1 MVKNLLKKG
10 CLVVSVLLGL
20 GSNVQA
26 QETSVTFNVSDEGK
40 TLTISGQ
47 GDLTTYQTTDFSAR
61 VFSDK
66 AVGYVFTDDKGT
78 KVNAG
83 DSYSA
88 NNIYYQANYEYTK
101 VCDGEP
107 TGWNGPFGQVTSNK
121 TWKEDKIT
129 NLYKGYYSPYN
140 TSVVLQSKVKVGDG
154 VSANAWN
161 NDQYS
166 DMSVYFLSSEELS
179 GEKIVSLSELES
191 QGVTLISKVE
201 LQKYYESNV
210 TYTMRA
216 DAFKSSDGG
225 KTYTGL
231 TNGETYT
238 WTPGEV
244 FYTGTATFSQ
254 IEDNGAFFGTRDTE
268 GLHSDYIK
276 ADETPYTFAQLL
288 QKKIASGSYE
298 TVKFNKTSSEDLL
311 INNDIVSKILFITET
326 NDWWT
331 KISYNV
337 NLKTLDLG
345 AATCTDFSKETF
357 AANGAHGYPALE
369 TLTLPLNES
378 KETPANVVS
387 YLQGQ
392 NFKLTHVIV
401 PEGYEKIG
409 ANTFET
415 GAGVNLLTN
424 VTLPN
429 SLTEIGEKAFF
440 NAGNLASIELGA
452 NLTYIGKEAFM
463 GTGLTSISF
472 PENLDKIDDGA
483 FYDLNIANLVF
494 NEKLRF
500 IGNSAFA
507 LPSEQTETVL
517 MIPASVKYI
526 GPFAFNFRQY
536 QDVYFQGTKAP
547 LMPVGKAIFHSDW
560 GEGTAFSAHTLMG
573 NSGFNPASGDLRD
586 DAYGEGFA
594 NRENYKS
601 STGVYFCIMHYPSS
615 TSDEDAKDFTD
626 TSRTYETCP
635 EGGKWDHA
643 NTPLTVGKEGA
654 DPEFKA
660 GMPNASYNGIKVDY
674 GYQDTY
680 LGRQYIWPSQ
690 IQWVRSYIV
699 NSYGYNWDGVTKYRS
714 KLTEEDYA
722 TLKEA
727 GFVADTDG
735 GQYTKDE
742 LCKIAHMGTRRFVLV
757 DDDSRSTPDY
767 KIMMKPGQWW
777 TLCVPFNMT
786 KKQVLDT
793 FGADTQLCLFNKVT
807 RDLGVNGKNKI
818 VLYFTQDVLNHST
831 KNADGTKMKDA
842 NGMWSA
848 DIATAKDNVA
858 NDDVVL
864 WAHES
869 YMIKPYNGEQS
880 NQDAVFV
887 VKKYEAV
894 EGDPLPT
901 VVESTTAVQSRQ
913 ASKTKK
919 YRFVGNYLGD
929 ENARATKET
938 IPQYSYVYANTKSDP
953 VYKFRFYTGN
963 TSTWKPNKSLV
974 QTCDRNGGMDD
985 YNNFFGI
992 DKSTPL
998 PAGSKQASVF
1008 GGENFGE
1015 TTGIEDVTI
1024 VAGTDTLT
1032 PVFNL
1037 EGKMVSSNGDAAGL
1051 PAGIYVKNGQKFMV
1065 K

>member
-1 MVKNLLKKG
+1 M
-10 CLVVSVLLGL
+10 

-26 QETSVTFNVSDEGK
+26 QETASVTFTEDGK

-47 GDLTTYQTTDFSAR
+47 GDLTTYQA
-61 VFSDK
+61 VSDELK
-66 AVGYVFTDDKGT
+66 FTPD
-78 KVNAG
+78 A
-83 DSYSA
+83 
-88 NNIYYQANYEYTK
+88 YTK
-101 VCDGEP
+101 VDCSNNQKVSATTVYDVNDTYKADYP
-107 TGWNGPFGQVTSNK
+107 QKITSLYPDYVSADVAYSWN
-121 TWKEDKIT
+121 EDKIGGLFYT
-129 NLYKGYYSPYN
+129 TDWGNTWKAVQSSDKVDLETSWEDGNEYSKYSTTEDKSGRILMADFKKGNYYTTSLTNVTFKSDKIDNLYVVSDNKYVKLAADAKYKDTESYY
-140 TSVVLQSKVKVGDG
+140 
-154 VSANAWN
+154 
-161 NDQYS
+161 
-166 DMSVYFLSSEELS
+166 YFLGNWSQYREINEADLIRM
-179 GEKIVSLSELES
+179 GYLEHPTE
-191 QGVTLISKVE
+191 TLAE
-201 LQKYYESNV
+201 MLKYKLTKSN
-210 TYTMRA
+210 T
-216 DAFKSSDGG
+216 F
-225 KTYTGL
+225 
-231 TNGETYT
+231 ETIKF
-238 WTPGEV
+238 V
-244 FYTGTATFSQ
+244 NTGT
-254 IEDNGAFFGTRDTE
+254 GAMTID
-268 GLHSDYIK
+268 K
-276 ADETPYTFAQLL
+276 
-288 QKKIASGSYE
+288 
-298 TVKFNKTSSEDLL
+298 
-311 INNDIVSKILFITET
+311 DIVKAILYPSATANSVLT
-326 NDWWT
+326 
-331 KISYNV
+331 
-337 NLKTLDLG
+337 TLDLG
-345 AATCTDFSKETF
+345 AATCKDFSKETF
-357 AANGAHGYPALE
+357 AANGAQGYSALE

-378 KETPANVVS
+378 KETPAQVVF

-392 NFKLTHVIV
+392 DFKLTHVIV

-409 ANTFET
+409 ANTFLY
-415 GAGVNLLTN
+415 AG
-424 VTLPN
+424 
-429 SLTEIGEKAFF
+429 K
-440 NAGNLASIELGA
+440 LASIELGA
-452 NLTYIGKEAFM
+452 NLTYIGKEAFV

-483 FYDLNIANLVF
+483 FYGLNITNLVF

-547 LMPVGKAIFHSDW
+547 LMPVGKAIFHSNW

-573 NSGFNPASGDLRD
+573 NSGFDPSSGNLRD
-586 DAYGEGFA
+586 DAKGEGFA
-594 NRENYKS
+594 NRENYKN
-601 STGVYFCIMHYPSS
+601 GRVYFCIMHYPSS

-635 EGGKWDHA
+635 EGGTWDYA
-643 NTPLTVGKEGA
+643 NTPLAVGKEGA
-654 DPEFKA
+654 DPEFKT
-660 GMPNASYNGIKVDY
+660 GMSNAPYIGTKVDY

-690 IQWVRSYIV
+690 SQWVRSYIV

-714 KLTEEDYA
+714 NLTEEDYA

-727 GFVADTDG
+727 GFVVGTG
-735 GQYTKDE
+735 EGQYTEDE

-757 DDDSRSTPDY
+757 NGDSKSTPEY
-767 KIMMKPGQWW
+767 KITMKPGQWW

-818 VLYFTQDVLNHST
+818 VLYFTQDVLKHST

-848 DIATAKDNVA
+848 DIATAQDNVA
-858 NDDVVL
+858 DDDVVL

-887 VKKYEAV
+887 VKNYEAV
-894 EGDPLPT
+894 EGNPLPT
-901 VVESTTAVQSRQ
+901 VVQSATTVQSRQ
-913 ASKTKK
+913 ASETKE
-919 YRFVGNYLGD
+919 YRFVGNYLGN
-929 ENARATKET
+929 ENARATKVT
-938 IPQYSYVYANTKSDP
+938 IPQYSYVYANTRSDP

-974 QTCDRNGGMDD
+974 QTNDRNGGRDD

-1008 GGENFGE
+1008 GGENFDE

>member
-26 QETSVTFNVSDEGK
+26 QKTSVTFNVSDGGK
-40 TLTISGQ
+40 TLTISGK
-47 GDLTTYQTTDFSAR
+47 GDLTTYQTVSDELKFTPEAISKVTYNNNQQVSATT
-61 VFSDK
+61 V
-66 AVGYVFTDDKGT
+66 YDDNVT
-78 KVNAG
+78 
-83 DSYSA
+83 YSA
-88 NNIYYQANYEYTK
+88 MY
-101 VCDGEP
+101 P
-107 TGWNGPFGQVTSNK
+107 R
-121 TWKEDKIT
+121 KIT
-129 NLYKGYYSPYN
+129 SLYPDYVSADVTYSWNEENITAGLYYCNNSSWPY
-140 TSVVLQSKVKVGDG
+140 TFEKVKV
-154 VSANAWN
+154 
-161 NDQYS
+161 NDQVDLTHVYLNNQDYS
-166 DMSVYFLSSEELS
+166 HYSTTGDDTGLILMTDFLNGNYYTTSLTNITFRNDKLNNLYVVSGNKYVKLS
-179 GEKIVSLSELES
+179 
-191 QGVTLISKVE
+191 
-201 LQKYYESNV
+201 
-210 TYTMRA
+210 A
-216 DAFKSSDGG
+216 DAV
-225 KTYTGL
+225 Y
-231 TNGETYT
+231 N
-238 WTPGEV
+238 
-244 FYTGTATFSQ
+244 
-254 IEDNGAFFGTRDTE
+254 
-268 GLHSDYIK
+268 
-276 ADETPYTFAQLL
+276 ADETYYNYDENNYSAFWGE
-288 QKKIASGSYE
+288 ISE
-298 TVKFNKTSSEDLL
+298 EDLIRMGYL
-311 INNDIVSKILFITET
+311 EHPTEGVAQMLNYMLTKSNTYEKIQFANVGTGAMTINKDIVKAILYPSATANSVLT
-326 NDWWT
+326 
-331 KISYNV
+331 
-337 NLKTLDLG
+337 TLDLG
-345 AATCTDFSKETF
+345 AATCKDFSKETF
-357 AANGAHGYPALE
+357 AADGANGTPAL
-369 TLTLPLNES
+369 TNLTLPLNES
-378 KETPANVVS
+378 KETPAQVVF
-387 YLQGQ
+387 YLQGE

-401 PEGYEKIG
+401 PEGYGKIG
-409 ANTFET
+409 ANTFYT
-415 GAGVNLLTN
+415 GGGVTLLTN

-429 SLTEIGEKAFF
+429 SLTEIGEKAFLY
-440 NAGNLASIELGA
+440 AGKLASIELGA
-452 NLTYIGKEAFM
+452 NLTYIGKEAFV

-472 PENLDKIDDGA
+472 PKNLDKIDDGA
-483 FYDLNIANLVF
+483 FYGLNITNLVF

-547 LMPVGKAIFHSDW
+547 LMPVGKAIFDSDW

-573 NSGFNPASGDLRD
+573 NSGFKPDSGDLRD

-626 TSRTYETCP
+626 TSRMYETCP
-635 EGGKWDHA
+635 EGGTWDHA
-643 NTPLTVGKEGA
+643 NTPLKVGQEGA
-654 DPEFKA
+654 DPEFKN
-660 GMPNASYNGIKVDY
+660 GMLNALYIGTKVDY

-690 IQWVRSYIV
+690 SQWVRSYIV

-714 KLTEEDYA
+714 NLTEEDYA

-727 GFVADTDG
+727 GFVVGTG
-735 GQYTKDE
+735 EGQYTEDE
-742 LCKIAHMGTRRFVLV
+742 LRKIAHMGTRRFVLV
-757 DDDSRSTPDY
+757 NGDSKSTPKY
-767 KIMMKPGQWW
+767 KITMKPGQWW

-818 VLYFTQDVLNHST
+818 VLYFTQDVLKHST

-842 NGMWSA
+842 NGMWSEN
-848 DIATAKDNVA
+848 IAAATDYVA
-858 NDDVVL
+858 EDDVVL

-880 NQDAVFV
+880 DQDPVFV
-887 VKKYEAV
+887 VKNYEAV
-894 EGDPLPT
+894 EGNPLPT
-901 VVESTTAVQSRQ
+901 VVQSTTTVQSRQ
-913 ASKTKK
+913 ASETKE
-919 YRFVGNYLGD
+919 YRFVGNYLGN
-929 ENARATKET
+929 ENARATKVT
-938 IPQYSYVYANTKSDP
+938 IPQYSYVYANTNSDP

-974 QTCDRNGGMDD
+974 QTNDRNGGMDD

-1037 EGKMVSSNGDAAGL
+1037 EGKMVSANGDAAGL

>member
-1 MVKNLLKKG
+1 MVKVLLKKV

-26 QETSVTFNVSDEGK
+26 QETASVTFTEDGK

-47 GDLTTYQTTDFSAR
+47 GDLTTYQA
-61 VFSDK
+61 VSDELK
-66 AVGYVFTDDKGT
+66 FTPD
-78 KVNAG
+78 A
-83 DSYSA
+83 
-88 NNIYYQANYEYTK
+88 YTK
-101 VCDGEP
+101 VDCSNNQKVSATTVYDVNDTYKADYP
-107 TGWNGPFGQVTSNK
+107 QKITSLYPDYVSADVAYSWN
-121 TWKEDKIT
+121 EDKIGGLFYT
-129 NLYKGYYSPYN
+129 TDWGNTWKAVQSSDKVDLGNSWEDGNEYSKYSTTEDKSGRILMADFKKGNYYTTSLTNVTFKSDKIDNLYVVSDNKYVKLAADAKYKDTESYY
-140 TSVVLQSKVKVGDG
+140 
-154 VSANAWN
+154 
-161 NDQYS
+161 
-166 DMSVYFLSSEELS
+166 YFLGNWSQYREINEADLIRMGYLEHPTEGVAQMLNYMLTKSNTY
-179 GEKIVSLSELES
+179 EKIQFV
-191 QGVTLISKVE
+191 
-201 LQKYYESNV
+201 N
-210 TYTMRA
+210 
-216 DAFKSSDGG
+216 
-225 KTYTGL
+225 
-231 TNGETYT
+231 
-238 WTPGEV
+238 
-244 FYTGTATFSQ
+244 TGT
-254 IEDNGAFFGTRDTE
+254 GAMTID
-268 GLHSDYIK
+268 K
-276 ADETPYTFAQLL
+276 
-288 QKKIASGSYE
+288 
-298 TVKFNKTSSEDLL
+298 
-311 INNDIVSKILFITET
+311 DIVKAILYPSATANSVLT
-326 NDWWT
+326 
-331 KISYNV
+331 
-337 NLKTLDLG
+337 TLDLG
-345 AATCTDFSKETF
+345 AATCKDFSKETF
-357 AANGAHGYPALE
+357 AANGAQGYSALE

-378 KETPANVVS
+378 KETPAQVVF
-387 YLQGQ
+387 YLQGE

-401 PEGYEKIG
+401 PEGYGKIG
-409 ANTFET
+409 ANTFYT
-415 GAGVNLLTN
+415 GGGVTLLTN
-424 VTLPN
+424 ITLPN
-429 SLTEIGEKAFF
+429 SLTEIGEKAFLY
-440 NAGNLASIELGA
+440 AGKLASIELGA
-452 NLTYIGKEAFM
+452 NLTYIGKEAFV

-483 FYDLNIANLVF
+483 FYGLNITNLVF

-547 LMPVGKAIFHSDW
+547 LMPVGKAIFHSNW

-573 NSGFNPASGDLRD
+573 NSGFDPSSGNLRD
-586 DAYGEGFA
+586 DAKGEGFA
-594 NRENYKS
+594 NRENYKN
-601 STGVYFCIMHYPSS
+601 GRVYFCIMHYPSS

-635 EGGKWDHA
+635 EGGTWDYA
-643 NTPLTVGKEGA
+643 NTPLAVGKEGA
-654 DPEFKA
+654 DPEFKT
-660 GMPNASYNGIKVDY
+660 GMSNAPYIGTKVDY

-690 IQWVRSYIV
+690 SQWVRSYIV

-714 KLTEEDYA
+714 NLTEEDYA

-727 GFVADTDG
+727 GFVVGTG
-735 GQYTKDE
+735 EGQYTEDE

-757 DDDSRSTPDY
+757 NGDSKSTPEY
-767 KIMMKPGQWW
+767 KITMKPGQWW

-818 VLYFTQDVLNHST
+818 VLYFTQDVLKHST

-842 NGMWSA
+842 NGMWSEN
-848 DIATAKDNVA
+848 IAAATDNVA
-858 NDDVVL
+858 EDDVVL

-880 NQDAVFV
+880 DQDPVFV
-887 VKKYEAV
+887 VKNYEAV
-894 EGDPLPT
+894 EGNPLPT
-901 VVESTTAVQSRQ
+901 VVQSTTTVQSRQ
-913 ASKTKK
+913 ASETKE
-919 YRFVGNYLGD
+919 YRFVGNYLGN
-929 ENARATKET
+929 ENARATKVT
-938 IPQYSYVYANTKSDP
+938 IPQYSYVYANTNSDP

-974 QTCDRNGGMDD
+974 QTNDRNGGMDD

-1037 EGKMVSSNGDAAGL
+1037 EGKMVSANGDAAGL

>member
-1 MVKNLLKKG
+1 M
-10 CLVVSVLLGL
+10 

-26 QETSVTFNVSDEGK
+26 QETASVTFNVLDGDK

-47 GDLTTYQTTDFSAR
+47 GDLTTYQA
-61 VFSDK
+61 VSDELK
-66 AVGYVFTDDKGT
+66 FTPD
-78 KVNAG
+78 A
-83 DSYSA
+83 
-88 NNIYYQANYEYTK
+88 YTK
-101 VCDGEP
+101 VDCSNNQKVSATTVYDVNDTYKADYP
-107 TGWNGPFGQVTSNK
+107 QKITSLYPDYVSADVAYSWN
-121 TWKEDKIT
+121 EDKIGGLFYT
-129 NLYKGYYSPYN
+129 TDWGNTWKAVQSSDKVDLGNRWEDGNEYSKYSTTEDKSGRILMADFKKGNYYTTSLTNVTFKSDKIDNLYVVSDNKYVKLAADAKYKDTESYY
-140 TSVVLQSKVKVGDG
+140 
-154 VSANAWN
+154 
-161 NDQYS
+161 
-166 DMSVYFLSSEELS
+166 YFLGNWSQYREINEADLIRM
-179 GEKIVSLSELES
+179 GYLEHPTE
-191 QGVTLISKVE
+191 TLAE
-201 LQKYYESNV
+201 MLKYKLTKSN
-210 TYTMRA
+210 T
-216 DAFKSSDGG
+216 F
-225 KTYTGL
+225 
-231 TNGETYT
+231 ETIKF
-238 WTPGEV
+238 V
-244 FYTGTATFSQ
+244 NTGT
-254 IEDNGAFFGTRDTE
+254 GAMTID
-268 GLHSDYIK
+268 K
-276 ADETPYTFAQLL
+276 
-288 QKKIASGSYE
+288 
-298 TVKFNKTSSEDLL
+298 
-311 INNDIVSKILFITET
+311 DIVKAILYPSATANSVLT
-326 NDWWT
+326 
-331 KISYNV
+331 
-337 NLKTLDLG
+337 TLDLG
-345 AATCTDFSKETF
+345 AATCKDFSKETF
-357 AANGAHGYPALE
+357 AANGAQGYSALE

-378 KETPANVVS
+378 KETPAQVVF

-401 PEGYEKIG
+401 PEGYGKIG
-409 ANTFET
+409 ANTFYT
-415 GAGVNLLTN
+415 GGGVTLLTN

-429 SLTEIGEKAFF
+429 SLTEIGEKAFLY
-440 NAGNLASIELGA
+440 AGKLASIELGA
-452 NLTYIGKEAFM
+452 NLTYIGKEAFV

-483 FYDLNIANLVF
+483 FYGLNITNLVF

-547 LMPVGKAIFHSDW
+547 LMPVGKAIFHSNW

-573 NSGFNPASGDLRD
+573 NSGFDPSSGNLRD
-586 DAYGEGFA
+586 DAKGEGFA
-594 NRENYKS
+594 NRENYKN
-601 STGVYFCIMHYPSS
+601 GRVYFCIMHYPSS

-635 EGGKWDHA
+635 EGGTWDYA
-643 NTPLTVGKEGA
+643 NTPLAVGKEGA
-654 DPEFKA
+654 DPEFKT
-660 GMPNASYNGIKVDY
+660 GMSNAPYIGTKVDY

-690 IQWVRSYIV
+690 SQWVRSYIV

-714 KLTEEDYA
+714 NLTEEDYA

-727 GFVADTDG
+727 GFVVGTG
-735 GQYTKDE
+735 EGQYTEDE

-757 DDDSRSTPDY
+757 NGDSKSTPEY
-767 KIMMKPGQWW
+767 KITMKPGQWW

-818 VLYFTQDVLNHST
+818 VLYFTQDVLKHST

-848 DIATAKDNVA
+848 DIATAQDNVA
-858 NDDVVL
+858 DDDVVL

-887 VKKYEAV
+887 VKNYEAV
-894 EGDPLPT
+894 EGNPLPT
-901 VVESTTAVQSRQ
+901 VVQSATTVQSRQ
-913 ASKTKK
+913 ASETKE
-919 YRFVGNYLGD
+919 YRFVGNYLGN
-929 ENARATKET
+929 ENARATKVT
-938 IPQYSYVYANTKSDP
+938 IPQYSYVYANTRSDP

-974 QTCDRNGGMDD
+974 QTNDRNGGRDD

-1008 GGENFGE
+1008 GGENFDE

>member
-1 MVKNLLKKG
+1 M
-10 CLVVSVLLGL
+10 

-26 QETSVTFNVSDEGK
+26 QETASVTFTEDGK

-47 GDLTTYQTTDFSAR
+47 GDLTTYQA
-61 VFSDK
+61 VSDELK
-66 AVGYVFTDDKGT
+66 FTPD
-78 KVNAG
+78 A
-83 DSYSA
+83 
-88 NNIYYQANYEYTK
+88 YTK
-101 VCDGEP
+101 VDCSNNQKVSATTVYDVNDTYKADYP
-107 TGWNGPFGQVTSNK
+107 QKITSLYPDYVSADVAYSWN
-121 TWKEDKIT
+121 EDKIGGLFYT
-129 NLYKGYYSPYN
+129 TDWGNTWKAVQSSDKVDLGNRWEDGNEYSKYSTTEDKSGRILMADFKKGNYYTTSLTNVTFKSDKIDNLYVVSDNKYVKLAADAKYKDTESYY
-140 TSVVLQSKVKVGDG
+140 
-154 VSANAWN
+154 
-161 NDQYS
+161 
-166 DMSVYFLSSEELS
+166 YFLGNWSQYREINEADLIRM
-179 GEKIVSLSELES
+179 GYLEHPTE
-191 QGVTLISKVE
+191 TLAE
-201 LQKYYESNV
+201 MLKYKLTKSN
-210 TYTMRA
+210 T
-216 DAFKSSDGG
+216 F
-225 KTYTGL
+225 
-231 TNGETYT
+231 ETIKF
-238 WTPGEV
+238 V
-244 FYTGTATFSQ
+244 NTGT
-254 IEDNGAFFGTRDTE
+254 GAMTID
-268 GLHSDYIK
+268 K
-276 ADETPYTFAQLL
+276 
-288 QKKIASGSYE
+288 
-298 TVKFNKTSSEDLL
+298 
-311 INNDIVSKILFITET
+311 DIVKAILYPSATANSVLT
-326 NDWWT
+326 
-331 KISYNV
+331 
-337 NLKTLDLG
+337 TLDLG
-345 AATCTDFSKETF
+345 AATCKDFSKETF
-357 AANGAHGYPALE
+357 AANGAQGYSALE

-378 KETPANVVS
+378 KETPAQVVF

-401 PEGYEKIG
+401 PEGYGKIG
-409 ANTFET
+409 ANTFYT
-415 GAGVNLLTN
+415 GGGVTLLTN

-429 SLTEIGEKAFF
+429 SLTEIGEKAFLY
-440 NAGNLASIELGA
+440 AGKLASIELGA
-452 NLTYIGKEAFM
+452 NLTYIGKEAFV

-483 FYDLNIANLVF
+483 FYGLNITNLVF

-547 LMPVGKAIFHSDW
+547 LMPVGKAIFHSNW

-573 NSGFNPASGDLRD
+573 NSGFDPSSGNLRD
-586 DAYGEGFA
+586 DAKGEGFA
-594 NRENYKS
+594 NRENYKN
-601 STGVYFCIMHYPSS
+601 GRVYFCIMHYPSS

-635 EGGKWDHA
+635 EGGTWDYA
-643 NTPLTVGKEGA
+643 NTPLAVGKEGA
-654 DPEFKA
+654 DPEFKT
-660 GMPNASYNGIKVDY
+660 GMSNAPYIGTKVDY

-690 IQWVRSYIV
+690 SQWVRSYIV

-714 KLTEEDYA
+714 NLTEEDYA

-727 GFVADTDG
+727 GFVVGTG
-735 GQYTKDE
+735 EGQYTEDE

-757 DDDSRSTPDY
+757 NGDSKSTPEY
-767 KIMMKPGQWW
+767 KITMKPGQWW

-818 VLYFTQDVLNHST
+818 VLYFTQDVLKHST

-842 NGMWSA
+842 NGMWSEN
-848 DIATAKDNVA
+848 IAAATDNVA
-858 NDDVVL
+858 EDDVVL

-887 VKKYEAV
+887 VKNYEAV
-894 EGDPLPT
+894 EGNPLPT
-901 VVESTTAVQSRQ
+901 VVQSATTVQSRQ
-913 ASKTKK
+913 ASETKE
-919 YRFVGNYLGD
+919 YRFVGNYLGN
-929 ENARATKET
+929 ENARATKVT

-974 QTCDRNGGMDD
+974 QTNDRNGGRDD

-1008 GGENFGE
+1008 GGENFDE

>member
-1 MVKNLLKKG
+1 MVKVLLKKVG
-10 CLVVSVLLGL
+10 LVVSVLLGL

-26 QETSVTFNVSDEGK
+26 QETASVTFTEDGK

-47 GDLTTYQTTDFSAR
+47 GDLTTYQA
-61 VFSDK
+61 VSDELK
-66 AVGYVFTDDKGT
+66 FTPD
-78 KVNAG
+78 A
-83 DSYSA
+83 
-88 NNIYYQANYEYTK
+88 YTK
-101 VCDGEP
+101 VDCSNNQKVSATTVYDVNDTYKADYP
-107 TGWNGPFGQVTSNK
+107 QKITSLYPDYVSADVAYSWN
-121 TWKEDKIT
+121 EDKIGGLFYT
-129 NLYKGYYSPYN
+129 TDWGNTWKAVQSSDKVDLDSWEDGNEYSKYSTTEDKSGRILMADFKKGNYYTTSLTNVTFKSDKIDNLYVVSDNKYVKLAADAKYKDTESYY
-140 TSVVLQSKVKVGDG
+140 
-154 VSANAWN
+154 
-161 NDQYS
+161 
-166 DMSVYFLSSEELS
+166 YFLGNWSQYREINEADLIRMGYLEHPTEGVAQMLNYMLTKSNTY
-179 GEKIVSLSELES
+179 EKI
-191 QGVTLISKVE
+191 QFA
-201 LQKYYESNV
+201 NV
-210 TYTMRA
+210 
-216 DAFKSSDGG
+216 G
-225 KTYTGL
+225 TGAM
-231 TNGETYT
+231 T
-238 WTPGEV
+238 
-244 FYTGTATFSQ
+244 
-254 IEDNGAFFGTRDTE
+254 I
-268 GLHSDYIK
+268 
-276 ADETPYTFAQLL
+276 
-288 QKKIASGSYE
+288 
-298 TVKFNKTSSEDLL
+298 NK
-311 INNDIVSKILFITET
+311 DIVKAILYPSATANSVLT
-326 NDWWT
+326 
-331 KISYNV
+331 
-337 NLKTLDLG
+337 TLDLG
-345 AATCTDFSKETF
+345 AATCKDFSKETF
-357 AANGAHGYPALE
+357 AANGAQGYSALE

-378 KETPANVVS
+378 KETPAQVVF

-401 PEGYEKIG
+401 PEGYGKIG
-409 ANTFET
+409 ANTFYT
-415 GAGVNLLTN
+415 GGGVTLLTN

-429 SLTEIGEKAFF
+429 SLTEIGEKAFLY
-440 NAGNLASIELGA
+440 AGKLASIELGA
-452 NLTYIGKEAFM
+452 NLTYIGKEAFV

-483 FYDLNIANLVF
+483 FYGLNITNLVF

-547 LMPVGKAIFHSDW
+547 LMPVGKAIFHSNW

-573 NSGFNPASGDLRD
+573 NSGFDPSSGNLRD
-586 DAYGEGFA
+586 DAKGEGFA
-594 NRENYKS
+594 NRENYKN
-601 STGVYFCIMHYPSS
+601 GRVYFCIMHYPSS

-635 EGGKWDHA
+635 EGGTWDYA
-643 NTPLTVGKEGA
+643 NTPLAVGKEGA
-654 DPEFKA
+654 DPEFKE
-660 GMPNASYNGIKVDY
+660 GMSNAPYIGTKVDY

-690 IQWVRSYIV
+690 SQWVRSYIV

-714 KLTEEDYA
+714 NLTEEDYA

-727 GFVADTDG
+727 GFVVGTG
-735 GQYTKDE
+735 EGQYTEDE

-757 DDDSRSTPDY
+757 NGDSKSTPEY
-767 KIMMKPGQWW
+767 KITMKPGQWW

-818 VLYFTQDVLNHST
+818 VLYFTQDVLKHST

-842 NGMWSA
+842 NGMWSEN
-848 DIATAKDNVA
+848 IAAATDNVVE
-858 NDDVVL
+858 DDVVL

-880 NQDAVFV
+880 DQDPVFV
-887 VKKYEAV
+887 VKNYEAV
-894 EGDPLPT
+894 EGNPLPT
-901 VVESTTAVQSRQ
+901 VVQSTTTVQSRQ
-913 ASKTKK
+913 ASETKE
-919 YRFVGNYLGD
+919 YRFVGNYLGN
-929 ENARATKET
+929 ENARATKVT

-974 QTCDRNGGMDD
+974 QTNDRNGGRDD

-1008 GGENFGE
+1008 GGENFDE

>member
-1 MVKNLLKKG
+1 M
-10 CLVVSVLLGL
+10 

-26 QETSVTFNVSDEGK
+26 QETASVTFTEDGK

-47 GDLTTYQTTDFSAR
+47 GDLTTYQA
-61 VFSDK
+61 VSDELK
-66 AVGYVFTDDKGT
+66 FTPD
-78 KVNAG
+78 A
-83 DSYSA
+83 
-88 NNIYYQANYEYTK
+88 YTK
-101 VCDGEP
+101 VDCSNNQKVSATTVYDVNDTYKADYP
-107 TGWNGPFGQVTSNK
+107 QKITSLYPDYVSADVAYSWN
-121 TWKEDKIT
+121 EDKIGGLFYT
-129 NLYKGYYSPYN
+129 TDWGNTWKAVQSSDKVDLGNRWEDGNEYSKYSTTEDKSGRILMADFKKGNYYTTSLTNVTFKSDKIDNLYVVSDNKYVKLAADAKYKDTESYY
-140 TSVVLQSKVKVGDG
+140 
-154 VSANAWN
+154 
-161 NDQYS
+161 
-166 DMSVYFLSSEELS
+166 YFLGNWSQYREINEADLIRM
-179 GEKIVSLSELES
+179 GYLEHPTE
-191 QGVTLISKVE
+191 TLAE
-201 LQKYYESNV
+201 MLKYKLTKSN
-210 TYTMRA
+210 T
-216 DAFKSSDGG
+216 F
-225 KTYTGL
+225 
-231 TNGETYT
+231 ETIKF
-238 WTPGEV
+238 V
-244 FYTGTATFSQ
+244 NTGT
-254 IEDNGAFFGTRDTE
+254 GAMTID
-268 GLHSDYIK
+268 K
-276 ADETPYTFAQLL
+276 
-288 QKKIASGSYE
+288 
-298 TVKFNKTSSEDLL
+298 
-311 INNDIVSKILFITET
+311 DIVKAILYPSATANSVLT
-326 NDWWT
+326 
-331 KISYNV
+331 
-337 NLKTLDLG
+337 TLDLG
-345 AATCTDFSKETF
+345 AATCKDFSKETF
-357 AANGAHGYPALE
+357 AANGAQGYSALE

-378 KETPANVVS
+378 KETPAQVVF

-401 PEGYEKIG
+401 PEGYGKIG
-409 ANTFET
+409 ANTFYT
-415 GAGVNLLTN
+415 GGGVTLLTN

-429 SLTEIGEKAFF
+429 SLTEIGEKAFLY
-440 NAGNLASIELGA
+440 AGKLASIELGA
-452 NLTYIGKEAFM
+452 NLTYIGKEAFV

-483 FYDLNIANLVF
+483 FYGLNITNLVF

-547 LMPVGKAIFHSDW
+547 LMPVGKAIFHSNW

-573 NSGFNPASGDLRD
+573 NSGFDPSSGNLRD
-586 DAYGEGFA
+586 DAKGEGFA
-594 NRENYKS
+594 NRENYKN
-601 STGVYFCIMHYPSS
+601 GRVYFCIMHYPSS

-635 EGGKWDHA
+635 EGGTWDYA
-643 NTPLTVGKEGA
+643 NTPLAVGKEGA
-654 DPEFKA
+654 DPEFKT
-660 GMPNASYNGIKVDY
+660 GMSNAPYIGTKVDY

-690 IQWVRSYIV
+690 SQWVRSYIV

-714 KLTEEDYA
+714 NLTEEDYA

-727 GFVADTDG
+727 GFVVGTG
-735 GQYTKDE
+735 EGQYTEDE

-757 DDDSRSTPDY
+757 NGDSKSTPEY
-767 KIMMKPGQWW
+767 KITMKPGQWW

-818 VLYFTQDVLNHST
+818 VLYFTQDVLKHST

-848 DIATAKDNVA
+848 DIATAQDNVA
-858 NDDVVL
+858 DDDVVL

-880 NQDAVFV
+880 DQDPVFV
-887 VKKYEAV
+887 VKNYEAV
-894 EGDPLPT
+894 EGNPLPT
-901 VVESTTAVQSRQ
+901 VVQSATTVQSRQ
-913 ASKTKK
+913 ASETKE
-919 YRFVGNYLGD
+919 YRFVGNYLGN
-929 ENARATKET
+929 ENARATKVT
-938 IPQYSYVYANTKSDP
+938 IPQYSYVYANTRSDP

-974 QTCDRNGGMDD
+974 QTNDRNGGMDD

>member
-1 MVKNLLKKG
+1 M
-10 CLVVSVLLGL
+10 

-26 QETSVTFNVSDEGK
+26 QETASVTFTEDGK

-47 GDLTTYQTTDFSAR
+47 GDLTTYQA
-61 VFSDK
+61 VSDELK
-66 AVGYVFTDDKGT
+66 FTPD
-78 KVNAG
+78 A
-83 DSYSA
+83 
-88 NNIYYQANYEYTK
+88 YTK
-101 VCDGEP
+101 VDCSNNQKVSATTVYDVNDTYKADYP
-107 TGWNGPFGQVTSNK
+107 QKITSLYPDYVSADVAYSWN
-121 TWKEDKIT
+121 EDKIGGLFYT
-129 NLYKGYYSPYN
+129 TDWGNTWKAVQSSDKVDLGNRWEDGNEYSKYSTTEDKSGRILMADFKKGNYYTTSLTNVTFKSDKIDNLYVVSDNKYVKLAADAKYKDTESYY
-140 TSVVLQSKVKVGDG
+140 
-154 VSANAWN
+154 
-161 NDQYS
+161 
-166 DMSVYFLSSEELS
+166 YFLGNWSQYREINEADLIRM
-179 GEKIVSLSELES
+179 GYLEHPTE
-191 QGVTLISKVE
+191 TLAE
-201 LQKYYESNV
+201 MLKYKLTKSN
-210 TYTMRA
+210 T
-216 DAFKSSDGG
+216 F
-225 KTYTGL
+225 
-231 TNGETYT
+231 ETIKF
-238 WTPGEV
+238 V
-244 FYTGTATFSQ
+244 NTGT
-254 IEDNGAFFGTRDTE
+254 GAMTID
-268 GLHSDYIK
+268 K
-276 ADETPYTFAQLL
+276 
-288 QKKIASGSYE
+288 
-298 TVKFNKTSSEDLL
+298 
-311 INNDIVSKILFITET
+311 DIVKAILYPSATANSVLT
-326 NDWWT
+326 
-331 KISYNV
+331 
-337 NLKTLDLG
+337 TLDLG
-345 AATCTDFSKETF
+345 AATCKDFSKETF
-357 AANGAHGYPALE
+357 AANGAQGYSALE

-378 KETPANVVS
+378 KETPAQVVF

-401 PEGYEKIG
+401 PEGYGKIG
-409 ANTFET
+409 ANTFYT
-415 GAGVNLLTN
+415 GGGVTLLTN

-429 SLTEIGEKAFF
+429 SLTEIGEKAFLY
-440 NAGNLASIELGA
+440 AGKLASIELGA
-452 NLTYIGKEAFM
+452 NLTYIGKEAFV

-483 FYDLNIANLVF
+483 FYGLNITNLVF

-547 LMPVGKAIFHSDW
+547 LMPVGKAIFHSNW

-573 NSGFNPASGDLRD
+573 NSGFDPSSGNLRD
-586 DAYGEGFA
+586 DAKGEGFA
-594 NRENYKS
+594 NRENYKN
-601 STGVYFCIMHYPSS
+601 GRVYFCIMHYPSS

-635 EGGKWDHA
+635 EGGTWDYA
-643 NTPLTVGKEGA
+643 NTPLAVGKEGA
-654 DPEFKA
+654 DPEFKT
-660 GMPNASYNGIKVDY
+660 GMSNAPYIGTKVDY

-690 IQWVRSYIV
+690 SQWVRSYIV

-714 KLTEEDYA
+714 NLTEEDYA

-727 GFVADTDG
+727 GFVVGTG
-735 GQYTKDE
+735 EGQYTEDE

-757 DDDSRSTPDY
+757 NGDSKSTPEY
-767 KIMMKPGQWW
+767 KITMKPGQWW

-818 VLYFTQDVLNHST
+818 VLYFTQDVLKHST

-848 DIATAKDNVA
+848 DIATAQDNVA
-858 NDDVVL
+858 DDDVVL

-887 VKKYEAV
+887 VKNYEAV
-894 EGDPLPT
+894 EGNPLPT
-901 VVESTTAVQSRQ
+901 VVQSATTVQSRQ
-913 ASKTKK
+913 ASETKE
-919 YRFVGNYLGD
+919 YRFVGNYLGN
-929 ENARATKET
+929 ENARATKVT
-938 IPQYSYVYANTKSDP
+938 IPQYSYVYANTRSDP

-974 QTCDRNGGMDD
+974 QTNDRNGGMDD

-1008 GGENFGE
+1008 GGENFDE

-1037 EGKMVSSNGDAAGL
+1037 EGKMVSANGDAAGL

>member
-1 MVKNLLKKG
+1 M
-10 CLVVSVLLGL
+10 

-26 QETSVTFNVSDEGK
+26 QETASVTFTEDGK

-47 GDLTTYQTTDFSAR
+47 GDLTTYQA
-61 VFSDK
+61 VSDELK
-66 AVGYVFTDDKGT
+66 FTPD
-78 KVNAG
+78 A
-83 DSYSA
+83 
-88 NNIYYQANYEYTK
+88 YTK
-101 VCDGEP
+101 VDCSNNQKVSATTVYDVNDTYKADYP
-107 TGWNGPFGQVTSNK
+107 QKITSLYPDYVSADVAYSWN
-121 TWKEDKIT
+121 EDKIGGLFYT
-129 NLYKGYYSPYN
+129 TDWGNTWKAVQSSDKVDLGNRWEDGNEYSKYSTTEDKSGRILMADFKKGNYYTTSLTNVTFKSDKIDNLYVVSDNKYVKLAADAKYKDTESYY
-140 TSVVLQSKVKVGDG
+140 
-154 VSANAWN
+154 
-161 NDQYS
+161 
-166 DMSVYFLSSEELS
+166 YFLGNWSQYREINEADLIRMGYLEHPTEGVAQMLNYMLTKSNTY
-179 GEKIVSLSELES
+179 EKI
-191 QGVTLISKVE
+191 QFA
-201 LQKYYESNV
+201 NV
-210 TYTMRA
+210 
-216 DAFKSSDGG
+216 G
-225 KTYTGL
+225 TGAM
-231 TNGETYT
+231 T
-238 WTPGEV
+238 
-244 FYTGTATFSQ
+244 
-254 IEDNGAFFGTRDTE
+254 ID
-268 GLHSDYIK
+268 K
-276 ADETPYTFAQLL
+276 
-288 QKKIASGSYE
+288 
-298 TVKFNKTSSEDLL
+298 
-311 INNDIVSKILFITET
+311 DIVKAILYPSATANSVLT
-326 NDWWT
+326 
-331 KISYNV
+331 
-337 NLKTLDLG
+337 TLDLG
-345 AATCTDFSKETF
+345 AATCKDFSKETF
-357 AANGAHGYPALE
+357 AANGAQGYSALE

-378 KETPANVVS
+378 KETPAQVVF
-387 YLQGQ
+387 YLQGE

-409 ANTFET
+409 ANTFYT
-415 GAGVNLLTN
+415 GGGVTLLTN

-429 SLTEIGEKAFF
+429 SLTEIGEKAFLY
-440 NAGNLASIELGA
+440 AGKLASIELGA
-452 NLTYIGKEAFM
+452 NLTYIGKEAFV

-483 FYDLNIANLVF
+483 FYGLNITNLVF

-507 LPSEQTETVL
+507 LTSEQTETVL

-547 LMPVGKAIFHSDW
+547 LMPVGKAIFHSNW

-573 NSGFNPASGDLRD
+573 NSGFDPSSGNLRD
-586 DAYGEGFA
+586 DAKGEGFA
-594 NRENYKS
+594 NRENYKN
-601 STGVYFCIMHYPSS
+601 GRVYFCIMHYPSS

-635 EGGKWDHA
+635 EGGTWDYA
-643 NTPLTVGKEGA
+643 NTPLAVGKEGA
-654 DPEFKA
+654 DPEFKT
-660 GMPNASYNGIKVDY
+660 GMSNAPYIGTKVDY

-690 IQWVRSYIV
+690 SQWVRSYIV

-714 KLTEEDYA
+714 NLTEEDYA

-727 GFVADTDG
+727 GFVVGTG
-735 GQYTKDE
+735 EGQYTEDE
-742 LCKIAHMGTRRFVLV
+742 LRKIAHMGTRRFVLV
-757 DDDSRSTPDY
+757 NGDSKSTPEY
-767 KIMMKPGQWW
+767 KITMKPGQWW

-818 VLYFTQDVLNHST
+818 VLYFTQDVLKHST

-848 DIATAKDNVA
+848 DIATAQDNVA
-858 NDDVVL
+858 DDDVVL

-887 VKKYEAV
+887 VKNYEAV
-894 EGDPLPT
+894 EGNPLPT
-901 VVESTTAVQSRQ
+901 VVQSATTVQSRQ
-913 ASKTKK
+913 ASETKE
-919 YRFVGNYLGD
+919 YRFVGNYLGN
-929 ENARATKET
+929 ENARATKVT

-974 QTCDRNGGMDD
+974 QTNDRNGGRDD

-1008 GGENFGE
+1008 GGENFDE

>member
-1 MVKNLLKKG
+1 MVKNLLKKV

-26 QETSVTFNVSDEGK
+26 QETASVTFTEDGK

-47 GDLTTYQTTDFSAR
+47 GDLTTYQA
-61 VFSDK
+61 VSDELK
-66 AVGYVFTDDKGT
+66 FTPD
-78 KVNAG
+78 A
-83 DSYSA
+83 
-88 NNIYYQANYEYTK
+88 YTK
-101 VCDGEP
+101 VDCSNNQKVSATTVYDVNDTYKADYP
-107 TGWNGPFGQVTSNK
+107 QKITSLYPDYVSADVAYSWN
-121 TWKEDKIT
+121 EDKIGGLFYT
-129 NLYKGYYSPYN
+129 TDWGNTWKAVQSSDKVDLGNRWEDGNEYSKYSTTEDKSGRILMADFKKGNYYTTSLTNVTFKSDKIDNLYVVSDNKYVKLAADAKYKDTESYY
-140 TSVVLQSKVKVGDG
+140 
-154 VSANAWN
+154 
-161 NDQYS
+161 
-166 DMSVYFLSSEELS
+166 YFLGNWSQYREINEADLIRM
-179 GEKIVSLSELES
+179 GYLEHPTE
-191 QGVTLISKVE
+191 TLAE
-201 LQKYYESNV
+201 MLKYKLTKSN
-210 TYTMRA
+210 T
-216 DAFKSSDGG
+216 F
-225 KTYTGL
+225 
-231 TNGETYT
+231 ETIKF
-238 WTPGEV
+238 V
-244 FYTGTATFSQ
+244 NTGT
-254 IEDNGAFFGTRDTE
+254 GAMTID
-268 GLHSDYIK
+268 K
-276 ADETPYTFAQLL
+276 
-288 QKKIASGSYE
+288 
-298 TVKFNKTSSEDLL
+298 
-311 INNDIVSKILFITET
+311 DIVKAILYPSATANSVLT
-326 NDWWT
+326 
-331 KISYNV
+331 
-337 NLKTLDLG
+337 TLDLG
-345 AATCTDFSKETF
+345 AATCKDFSKETF
-357 AANGAHGYPALE
+357 AANGAQGYSALE

-378 KETPANVVS
+378 KETPAQVVF

-392 NFKLTHVIV
+392 YFKLTHVIV

-409 ANTFET
+409 ANTFYT
-415 GAGVNLLTN
+415 GGGVTLLTN

-429 SLTEIGEKAFF
+429 SLTEIGEKAFLY
-440 NAGNLASIELGA
+440 AGKLASIELGA
-452 NLTYIGKEAFM
+452 NLTYIGKEAFV

-472 PENLDKIDDGA
+472 PKNLDKIDDGA
-483 FYDLNIANLVF
+483 FYGLNITNLVF

-547 LMPVGKAIFHSDW
+547 LMPVGKAIFYSNW

-573 NSGFNPASGDLRD
+573 NSGFDPSSGNLRD
-586 DAYGEGFA
+586 DAKGEGFA
-594 NRENYKS
+594 NRENYKN
-601 STGVYFCIMHYPSS
+601 GRVYFCIMHYPSS

-635 EGGKWDHA
+635 EGGTWDYA
-643 NTPLTVGKEGA
+643 NTPLAVGKEGA
-654 DPEFKA
+654 DPEFKT
-660 GMPNASYNGIKVDY
+660 GMSNAPYIGTKVDY

-690 IQWVRSYIV
+690 SQWVRSYIV

-714 KLTEEDYA
+714 NLTEEDYA

-727 GFVADTDG
+727 GFVVGTG
-735 GQYTKDE
+735 EGQYTEDE
-742 LCKIAHMGTRRFVLV
+742 LRKIAHMGTRRFVLV
-757 DDDSRSTPDY
+757 NGDSKSTPEY
-767 KIMMKPGQWW
+767 KITMKPGQWW

-818 VLYFTQDVLNHST
+818 VLYFTQDVLKHST

-842 NGMWSA
+842 NGMWSEN
-848 DIATAKDNVA
+848 IAAATDYVA
-858 NDDVVL
+858 EDDVVL

-887 VKKYEAV
+887 VKNYEAV
-894 EGDPLPT
+894 EGNPLPT
-901 VVESTTAVQSRQ
+901 VVQSATTVQSRQ
-913 ASKTKK
+913 ASETKE
-919 YRFVGNYLGD
+919 YRFVGNYLGN
-929 ENARATKET
+929 ENARATKVT
-938 IPQYSYVYANTKSDP
+938 IPQYSYVYAKTNSDP

-974 QTCDRNGGMDD
+974 QTNDRNGGMDD

>member
-1 MVKNLLKKG
+1 M
-10 CLVVSVLLGL
+10 

-26 QETSVTFNVSDEGK
+26 QETASVTFTEDGK

-47 GDLTTYQTTDFSAR
+47 GDLTTYQA
-61 VFSDK
+61 VSDELK
-66 AVGYVFTDDKGT
+66 FTPD
-78 KVNAG
+78 A
-83 DSYSA
+83 
-88 NNIYYQANYEYTK
+88 YTK
-101 VCDGEP
+101 VDCSNNQKVSATTVYDVNDTYKADYP
-107 TGWNGPFGQVTSNK
+107 QKITSLYPDYVSADVAYSWN
-121 TWKEDKIT
+121 EDKIGGLFYT
-129 NLYKGYYSPYN
+129 TDWGNTWKAVQSSDKVDLGNRWEDGNEYSKYSTTEDKSGRILMADFKKGNYYTTSLTNVTFKSDKIDNLYVVSDNKYVKLAADAKYKDTESYY
-140 TSVVLQSKVKVGDG
+140 
-154 VSANAWN
+154 
-161 NDQYS
+161 
-166 DMSVYFLSSEELS
+166 YFLGNWSQYREINEADLIRM
-179 GEKIVSLSELES
+179 GYLEHPTE
-191 QGVTLISKVE
+191 TLAE
-201 LQKYYESNV
+201 MLKYKLTKSN
-210 TYTMRA
+210 T
-216 DAFKSSDGG
+216 F
-225 KTYTGL
+225 
-231 TNGETYT
+231 ETIKF
-238 WTPGEV
+238 V
-244 FYTGTATFSQ
+244 NTGT
-254 IEDNGAFFGTRDTE
+254 GAMTID
-268 GLHSDYIK
+268 K
-276 ADETPYTFAQLL
+276 
-288 QKKIASGSYE
+288 
-298 TVKFNKTSSEDLL
+298 
-311 INNDIVSKILFITET
+311 DIVKAILYPSATANSVLT
-326 NDWWT
+326 
-331 KISYNV
+331 
-337 NLKTLDLG
+337 TLDLG
-345 AATCTDFSKETF
+345 AATCKDFSKETF
-357 AANGAHGYPALE
+357 AANGAQGYSALE

-378 KETPANVVS
+378 KETPAQVVF

-401 PEGYEKIG
+401 PEGYGKIG
-409 ANTFET
+409 ANTFDM
-415 GAGVNLLTN
+415 GGGVNLLTN

-429 SLTEIGEKAFF
+429 SLTEIGEKAFLY
-440 NAGNLASIELGA
+440 AGKLASIELGA
-452 NLTYIGKEAFM
+452 NLTYIGKEAFV

-483 FYDLNIANLVF
+483 FYGLNITNLVF

-507 LPSEQTETVL
+507 LTSEQTETVL

-547 LMPVGKAIFHSDW
+547 LMPVGKAIFHSNW

-573 NSGFNPASGDLRD
+573 NSGFDPSSGNLRD
-586 DAYGEGFA
+586 DAKGEGFA
-594 NRENYKS
+594 NRENYKN
-601 STGVYFCIMHYPSS
+601 GRVYFCIMHYPSS

-635 EGGKWDHA
+635 EGGTWDYA
-643 NTPLTVGKEGA
+643 NTPLAVGKEGA
-654 DPEFKA
+654 DPEFKK
-660 GMPNASYNGIKVDY
+660 GMSNAPYIGTKVDY

-690 IQWVRSYIV
+690 SQWVRSYIV

-714 KLTEEDYA
+714 NLTEEDYA

-727 GFVADTDG
+727 GFVVGTG
-735 GQYTKDE
+735 EGQYTEDE

-757 DDDSRSTPDY
+757 NGDSKSTPEY
-767 KIMMKPGQWW
+767 KITMKPGQWW

-818 VLYFTQDVLNHST
+818 VLYFTQDVLKHST

-848 DIATAKDNVA
+848 DIATAQDNVA
-858 NDDVVL
+858 DDDVVL

-887 VKKYEAV
+887 VKNYEAV
-894 EGDPLPT
+894 EGNPLPT
-901 VVESTTAVQSRQ
+901 VVQSATTVQSRQ
-913 ASKTKK
+913 ASETKE
-919 YRFVGNYLGD
+919 YRFVGNYLGN
-929 ENARATKET
+929 ENARATKVT

-974 QTCDRNGGMDD
+974 QTNDRNGGRDD

-1008 GGENFGE
+1008 GGENFDE

>member
-1 MVKNLLKKG
+1 M
-10 CLVVSVLLGL
+10 

-26 QETSVTFNVSDEGK
+26 QETASVTFTEDGK

-47 GDLTTYQTTDFSAR
+47 GDLTTYQA
-61 VFSDK
+61 VSDELK
-66 AVGYVFTDDKGT
+66 FTPD
-78 KVNAG
+78 A
-83 DSYSA
+83 
-88 NNIYYQANYEYTK
+88 YTK
-101 VCDGEP
+101 VDCSNNQKVSATTVYDVNDTYKADYP
-107 TGWNGPFGQVTSNK
+107 QKITSLYPDYVSADVAYSWN
-121 TWKEDKIT
+121 EDKIGGLFYT
-129 NLYKGYYSPYN
+129 TDWGNTWKAVQSSDKVDLDSWEDGNEYSKYSTTEDKSGRILMADFKKGNYYTTSLTNVTFKSDKIDNLYVVSDNKYVKLAADAKYKDTESYY
-140 TSVVLQSKVKVGDG
+140 
-154 VSANAWN
+154 
-161 NDQYS
+161 
-166 DMSVYFLSSEELS
+166 YFLGDWSQYREINEADLIRM
-179 GEKIVSLSELES
+179 GYLEHPTE
-191 QGVTLISKVE
+191 TLAE
-201 LQKYYESNV
+201 MLKYKLTKSN
-210 TYTMRA
+210 T
-216 DAFKSSDGG
+216 F
-225 KTYTGL
+225 
-231 TNGETYT
+231 ETIKF
-238 WTPGEV
+238 V
-244 FYTGTATFSQ
+244 NTGT
-254 IEDNGAFFGTRDTE
+254 GAMTID
-268 GLHSDYIK
+268 K
-276 ADETPYTFAQLL
+276 
-288 QKKIASGSYE
+288 
-298 TVKFNKTSSEDLL
+298 
-311 INNDIVSKILFITET
+311 DIVKAILYPSATANSVLT
-326 NDWWT
+326 
-331 KISYNV
+331 
-337 NLKTLDLG
+337 TLDLG
-345 AATCTDFSKETF
+345 AATCKDFSKETF
-357 AANGAHGYPALE
+357 AANGAQGYSALE

-378 KETPANVVS
+378 KETPAQVVF

-401 PEGYEKIG
+401 PEGYGKIG
-409 ANTFET
+409 ANTFYT
-415 GAGVNLLTN
+415 GGGVTLLTN

-429 SLTEIGEKAFF
+429 SLTEIGEKAFLY
-440 NAGNLASIELGA
+440 AGKLASIELGA
-452 NLTYIGKEAFM
+452 NLTYIGKEAFV

-483 FYDLNIANLVF
+483 FYGLNITNLVF

-507 LPSEQTETVL
+507 LTSEQTETVL

-547 LMPVGKAIFHSDW
+547 LMPVGKAIFHSNW

-573 NSGFNPASGDLRD
+573 NSGFDPSSGNLRD
-586 DAYGEGFA
+586 DAKGEGFA
-594 NRENYKS
+594 NRENYKN
-601 STGVYFCIMHYPSS
+601 GRVYFCIMHYPSS

-635 EGGKWDHA
+635 EGGTWDYA
-643 NTPLTVGKEGA
+643 NTPLAVGKEGA
-654 DPEFKA
+654 DPEFKT
-660 GMPNASYNGIKVDY
+660 GMSNAPYIGTKVDY

-690 IQWVRSYIV
+690 SQWVRSYIV

-714 KLTEEDYA
+714 NLTEEDYA

-727 GFVADTDG
+727 GFVVGTG
-735 GQYTKDE
+735 EGQYTEDE

-757 DDDSRSTPDY
+757 NGDSKSTPEY
-767 KIMMKPGQWW
+767 KITMKPGQWW

-818 VLYFTQDVLNHST
+818 VLYFTQDVLKHST

-848 DIATAKDNVA
+848 DIATAQDNVA
-858 NDDVVL
+858 DDDVVL

-887 VKKYEAV
+887 VKNYEAV
-894 EGDPLPT
+894 EGNPLPT
-901 VVESTTAVQSRQ
+901 VVQSATTVQSRQ
-913 ASKTKK
+913 ASETKE
-919 YRFVGNYLGD
+919 YRFVGNYLGN
-929 ENARATKET
+929 ENARATKVT

-974 QTCDRNGGMDD
+974 QTNDRNGGRDD

-1008 GGENFGE
+1008 GGENFDE

>member
-1 MVKNLLKKG
+1 MVKNLLKKV

-26 QETSVTFNVSDEGK
+26 QETASVTFTEDGK

-47 GDLTTYQTTDFSAR
+47 GDLTTYQA
-61 VFSDK
+61 VSDELK
-66 AVGYVFTDDKGT
+66 FTPD
-78 KVNAG
+78 A
-83 DSYSA
+83 
-88 NNIYYQANYEYTK
+88 YTK
-101 VCDGEP
+101 VDCSNNQKVSATTVYDVNDTYKADYP
-107 TGWNGPFGQVTSNK
+107 QKITSLYPDYVSADVAYSWN
-121 TWKEDKIT
+121 EDKIGGLFYT
-129 NLYKGYYSPYN
+129 TDWGNTWKAVQSSDKVDLGNRWEDGNEYSKYSTTEDKSGRILMADFKKGNYYTTSLTNVTFKSDKIDNLYVVSDNKYVKLAADAKYKDTESYY
-140 TSVVLQSKVKVGDG
+140 
-154 VSANAWN
+154 
-161 NDQYS
+161 
-166 DMSVYFLSSEELS
+166 YFLGNWSQYREINEADLIRM
-179 GEKIVSLSELES
+179 GYLEHPTE
-191 QGVTLISKVE
+191 TLAE
-201 LQKYYESNV
+201 MLKYKLTKSN
-210 TYTMRA
+210 T
-216 DAFKSSDGG
+216 F
-225 KTYTGL
+225 
-231 TNGETYT
+231 ETIKF
-238 WTPGEV
+238 V
-244 FYTGTATFSQ
+244 NTGT
-254 IEDNGAFFGTRDTE
+254 GAMTID
-268 GLHSDYIK
+268 K
-276 ADETPYTFAQLL
+276 
-288 QKKIASGSYE
+288 
-298 TVKFNKTSSEDLL
+298 
-311 INNDIVSKILFITET
+311 DIVKAILYPSATANSVLT
-326 NDWWT
+326 
-331 KISYNV
+331 
-337 NLKTLDLG
+337 TLDLG
-345 AATCTDFSKETF
+345 AATCKDFSKETF
-357 AANGAHGYPALE
+357 AANGAQGYSALE

-378 KETPANVVS
+378 KETPAQVVF

-401 PEGYEKIG
+401 PEGYGKIG
-409 ANTFET
+409 ANTFYT
-415 GAGVNLLTN
+415 GGGVTLLTN

-429 SLTEIGEKAFF
+429 SLTEIGEKAFLY
-440 NAGNLASIELGA
+440 AGKLASIELGA
-452 NLTYIGKEAFM
+452 NLTYIGKEAFV

-483 FYDLNIANLVF
+483 FYGLNITNLVF

-507 LPSEQTETVL
+507 LTSEQTETVL

-547 LMPVGKAIFHSDW
+547 LMPVGKAIFYSNW

-573 NSGFNPASGDLRD
+573 NSGFDPSSGNLRD

-594 NRENYKS
+594 NRENYKN
-601 STGVYFCIMHYPSS
+601 GRVYFCIMHYPSS

-635 EGGKWDHA
+635 EGGTWDYA
-643 NTPLTVGKEGA
+643 NTPLAVGQEGA
-654 DPEFKA
+654 DPEFKK
-660 GMPNASYNGIKVDY
+660 GMSNALYIGTKVDY

-690 IQWVRSYIV
+690 SQWVRSYIV

-714 KLTEEDYA
+714 NLTEEDYA

-727 GFVADTDG
+727 GFVVGTG
-735 GQYTKDE
+735 EGQYTEDE

-757 DDDSRSTPDY
+757 NDDSKSTPEY
-767 KIMMKPGQWW
+767 KITMKPGQWW

-818 VLYFTQDVLNHST
+818 VLYFTQDVLKHST

-848 DIATAKDNVA
+848 DIATAQDNVA
-858 NDDVVL
+858 DDDVVL

-887 VKKYEAV
+887 VKNYEAV
-894 EGDPLPT
+894 EGNPLPT
-901 VVESTTAVQSRQ
+901 VVQSATTVQSRQ
-913 ASKTKK
+913 ASETKE
-919 YRFVGNYLGD
+919 YRFVGNYLGN
-929 ENARATKET
+929 ENARATKVT

-974 QTCDRNGGMDD
+974 QTNDRNGGMDD

-1008 GGENFGE
+1008 GGENFDE

-1037 EGKMVSSNGDAAGL
+1037 EGKMVSANGDAAGL

>member
-1 MVKNLLKKG
+1 MFYTTDWGNTWKAVQSSDKVDLNSWEDGNEYSKYSTTEDKSGRILMADFKKG
-10 CLVVSVLLGL
+10 NYYTTSLTNVTFKSDKIDNLYVVSD
-20 GSNVQA
+20 N
-26 QETSVTFNVSDEGK
+26 K
-40 TLTISGQ
+40 
-47 GDLTTYQTTDFSAR
+47 
-61 VFSDK
+61 
-66 AVGYVFTDDKGT
+66 YVKLAADAKYKDTE
-78 KVNAG
+78 
-83 DSYSA
+83 SY
-88 NNIYYQANYEYTK
+88 Y
-101 VCDGEP
+101 
-107 TGWNGPFGQVTSNK
+107 
-121 TWKEDKIT
+121 
-129 NLYKGYYSPYN
+129 
-140 TSVVLQSKVKVGDG
+140 
-154 VSANAWN
+154 
-161 NDQYS
+161 
-166 DMSVYFLSSEELS
+166 YFLGNWSQYREINEADLIRM
-179 GEKIVSLSELES
+179 GYLEHPTE
-191 QGVTLISKVE
+191 TLAE
-201 LQKYYESNV
+201 MLKYKLTKSN
-210 TYTMRA
+210 T
-216 DAFKSSDGG
+216 F
-225 KTYTGL
+225 
-231 TNGETYT
+231 ETIKF
-238 WTPGEV
+238 V
-244 FYTGTATFSQ
+244 NTGT
-254 IEDNGAFFGTRDTE
+254 GAMTID
-268 GLHSDYIK
+268 K
-276 ADETPYTFAQLL
+276 
-288 QKKIASGSYE
+288 
-298 TVKFNKTSSEDLL
+298 
-311 INNDIVSKILFITET
+311 DIVKAILYPSATANSVLT
-326 NDWWT
+326 
-331 KISYNV
+331 
-337 NLKTLDLG
+337 TLDLG
-345 AATCTDFSKETF
+345 AATCKDFSKETF
-357 AANGAHGYPALE
+357 AANGAQGYSALE

-378 KETPANVVS
+378 KETPAQVVF

-392 NFKLTHVIV
+392 YFKLTHVIV
-401 PEGYEKIG
+401 PEGYGKIG
-409 ANTFET
+409 ANTFDT
-415 GAGVNLLTN
+415 GGGVTLLTN

-429 SLTEIGEKAFF
+429 SLTEIGEKAFLY
-440 NAGNLASIELGA
+440 AGKLARIELGA
-452 NLTYIGKEAFM
+452 NLTYIGKEAFV

-483 FYDLNIANLVF
+483 FYGLNITNLVF

-507 LPSEQTETVL
+507 LPSGQTETVL

-573 NSGFNPASGDLRD
+573 NSGFKPDSGDLRD

-635 EGGKWDHA
+635 EGGTWDYA
-643 NTPLTVGKEGA
+643 NTPLAVGQEGA
-654 DPEFKA
+654 DPEFKK
-660 GMPNASYNGIKVDY
+660 GMSNAPYIGTKVDY

-690 IQWVRSYIV
+690 SQWVRSYIV

-714 KLTEEDYA
+714 NLTEEDYA

-727 GFVADTDG
+727 GFVVGTG
-735 GQYTKDE
+735 EGQYTEDE
-742 LCKIAHMGTRRFVLV
+742 LRKIAHMGTRRFVLV
-757 DDDSRSTPDY
+757 NGDSKSTPEY
-767 KIMMKPGQWW
+767 KITMKPGQWW

-818 VLYFTQDVLNHST
+818 VLYFTQDVLKHST

-848 DIATAKDNVA
+848 DIATAQDNVA
-858 NDDVVL
+858 DDDVVL

-887 VKKYEAV
+887 VKNYEAV
-894 EGDPLPT
+894 EGNPLPT
-901 VVESTTAVQSRQ
+901 VVQSATTVQSRQ
-913 ASKTKK
+913 ASETKE
-919 YRFVGNYLGD
+919 YRFVGNYLGN
-929 ENARATKET
+929 ENARATKVT

-974 QTCDRNGGMDD
+974 QTNDRNGGRDD

-1008 GGENFGE
+1008 GGENFDE

>member
-1 MVKNLLKKG
+1 M
-10 CLVVSVLLGL
+10 

-26 QETSVTFNVSDEGK
+26 QETASVTFTEDGK

-47 GDLTTYQTTDFSAR
+47 GDLTTYQA
-61 VFSDK
+61 VSDELK
-66 AVGYVFTDDKGT
+66 FTPD
-78 KVNAG
+78 A
-83 DSYSA
+83 
-88 NNIYYQANYEYTK
+88 YTK
-101 VCDGEP
+101 VDCSNNQKVSATTVYDVNDTYKADYP
-107 TGWNGPFGQVTSNK
+107 QKITSLYPDYVSADVAYSWN
-121 TWKEDKIT
+121 EDKIGGLFYT
-129 NLYKGYYSPYN
+129 TDWGNTWKAVQSSDKVDLGNRWEDGNEYSKYSTTEDKSGRILMADFKKGNYYTTSLTNVTFKSDKIDNLYVVSDNKYVKLAADAKYKDTESYY
-140 TSVVLQSKVKVGDG
+140 
-154 VSANAWN
+154 
-161 NDQYS
+161 
-166 DMSVYFLSSEELS
+166 YFLGNWSQYREINEADLIRM
-179 GEKIVSLSELES
+179 GYLEHPTE
-191 QGVTLISKVE
+191 TLAE
-201 LQKYYESNV
+201 MLKYKLTKSN
-210 TYTMRA
+210 T
-216 DAFKSSDGG
+216 F
-225 KTYTGL
+225 
-231 TNGETYT
+231 ETIKF
-238 WTPGEV
+238 V
-244 FYTGTATFSQ
+244 NTGT
-254 IEDNGAFFGTRDTE
+254 GAMTID
-268 GLHSDYIK
+268 K
-276 ADETPYTFAQLL
+276 
-288 QKKIASGSYE
+288 
-298 TVKFNKTSSEDLL
+298 
-311 INNDIVSKILFITET
+311 DIVKAILYPSATANSVLT
-326 NDWWT
+326 
-331 KISYNV
+331 
-337 NLKTLDLG
+337 TLDLG
-345 AATCTDFSKETF
+345 AATCKDFSKETF
-357 AANGAHGYPALE
+357 AANGAQGYSALE

-378 KETPANVVS
+378 KETPAQVVF

-401 PEGYEKIG
+401 PEGYGKIG
-409 ANTFET
+409 ANTFYT
-415 GAGVNLLTN
+415 GGGVTLLTN

-429 SLTEIGEKAFF
+429 SLTEIGEKAFLY
-440 NAGNLASIELGA
+440 AGKLASIELGA
-452 NLTYIGKEAFM
+452 NLTYIGKEAFV

-483 FYDLNIANLVF
+483 FYGLNITNLVF

-547 LMPVGKAIFHSDW
+547 LMPVGKAIFHSNW

-573 NSGFNPASGDLRD
+573 NSGFDPSSGNLRD
-586 DAYGEGFA
+586 DAKGEGFA
-594 NRENYKS
+594 NRENYKN
-601 STGVYFCIMHYPSS
+601 GRVYFCIMHYPSS

-635 EGGKWDHA
+635 EGGTWDYA
-643 NTPLTVGKEGA
+643 NTPLAVGKEGA
-654 DPEFKA
+654 DPEFKT
-660 GMPNASYNGIKVDY
+660 GMSNAPYIGTKVDY

-690 IQWVRSYIV
+690 SQWVRSYIV

-714 KLTEEDYA
+714 NLTEEDYA

-727 GFVADTDG
+727 GFVVGTG
-735 GQYTKDE
+735 EGQYTEDE

-757 DDDSRSTPDY
+757 NGDSKSTPEY
-767 KIMMKPGQWW
+767 KITMKPGQWW

-818 VLYFTQDVLNHST
+818 VLYFTQDVLKHST

-842 NGMWSA
+842 NGMWSEN
-848 DIATAKDNVA
+848 IAAATDNVA
-858 NDDVVL
+858 EDDVVL

-880 NQDAVFV
+880 DQDPVFV
-887 VKKYEAV
+887 VKNYEAV
-894 EGDPLPT
+894 EGNPLPT
-901 VVESTTAVQSRQ
+901 VVQSTTTVQSRQ
-913 ASKTKK
+913 ASETKE
-919 YRFVGNYLGD
+919 YRFVGNYLGN
-929 ENARATKET
+929 ENARATKVT
-938 IPQYSYVYANTKSDP
+938 IPQYSYVYAKTNSDP

-974 QTCDRNGGMDD
+974 QTNDRNGGRDD

-1008 GGENFGE
+1008 GGENFDE

-1037 EGKMVSSNGDAAGL
+1037 EGKMVSANGDAAGL

>member
-1 MVKNLLKKG
+1 MVKVLLKKVG
-10 CLVVSVLLGL
+10 LVVSVLLGL

-26 QETSVTFNVSDEGK
+26 QETASVTFTEDGK

-47 GDLTTYQTTDFSAR
+47 GDLTTYQAVSDELKFTPEAISKVTYNNNNNQQVSATT
-61 VFSDK
+61 V
-66 AVGYVFTDDKGT
+66 YDDNVT
-78 KVNAG
+78 
-83 DSYSA
+83 YSA
-88 NNIYYQANYEYTK
+88 MYPREITSLYPEY
-101 VCDGEP
+101 VSADVAYS
-107 TGWNGPFGQVTSNK
+107 WN
-121 TWKEDKIT
+121 EDKIGGLFYT
-129 NLYKGYYSPYN
+129 TDWGNTWKAVQSSDKVDLEDSWEDGNEYSKYSTTEDKSGRILMADFKKGNYYTTSLTNVTFKSDKIDNLYVVSDNKYVKLAADAIYKATESYYYYSLEDWNLYRIINEADLIRMGYLEHPTETLAEMLKYKLTKSN
-140 TSVVLQSKVKVGDG
+140 TFETIKFVNVG
-154 VSANAWN
+154 
-161 NDQYS
+161 
-166 DMSVYFLSSEELS
+166 
-179 GEKIVSLSELES
+179 
-191 QGVTLISKVE
+191 
-201 LQKYYESNV
+201 
-210 TYTMRA
+210 
-216 DAFKSSDGG
+216 
-225 KTYTGL
+225 TGAM
-231 TNGETYT
+231 T
-238 WTPGEV
+238 
-244 FYTGTATFSQ
+244 
-254 IEDNGAFFGTRDTE
+254 ID
-268 GLHSDYIK
+268 K
-276 ADETPYTFAQLL
+276 
-288 QKKIASGSYE
+288 
-298 TVKFNKTSSEDLL
+298 
-311 INNDIVSKILFITET
+311 DIVKAILYPSATANSVLT
-326 NDWWT
+326 
-331 KISYNV
+331 
-337 NLKTLDLG
+337 TLDLG
-345 AATCTDFSKETF
+345 AATCKDFSKETF
-357 AANGAHGYPALE
+357 AADGANGTLAL
-369 TLTLPLNES
+369 TNLTLPLNES
-378 KETPANVVS
+378 KETPAQVVF

-401 PEGYEKIG
+401 PEGYGKIG
-409 ANTFET
+409 ANTFDT
-415 GAGVNLLTN
+415 GGGVTLLTN

-429 SLTEIGEKAFF
+429 SLTEIGEKAFLY
-440 NAGNLASIELGA
+440 AGKLASIELGA
-452 NLTYIGKEAFM
+452 NLTYIGKEAFV

-483 FYDLNIANLVF
+483 FCGLNITNLVF

-507 LPSEQTETVL
+507 LTSEQTETVL

-547 LMPVGKAIFHSDW
+547 LMPVGKAIFYSNW

-573 NSGFNPASGDLRD
+573 NSGFDPSSDNLRD
-586 DAYGEGFA
+586 DAKGEGFA
-594 NRENYKS
+594 NRENYKN
-601 STGVYFCIMHYPSS
+601 GRVYFCIMHYPSS

-635 EGGKWDHA
+635 KGGTWDYA
-643 NTPLTVGKEGA
+643 NTPLAVGQEGA
-654 DPEFKA
+654 DPEFKK
-660 GMPNASYNGIKVDY
+660 GMSNAPYIGTKVDY

-690 IQWVRSYIV
+690 SQWVRSYIV

-714 KLTEEDYA
+714 NLTEEDYA

-727 GFVADTDG
+727 GFVVGTG
-735 GQYTKDE
+735 EGQYTEDE

-757 DDDSRSTPDY
+757 NDDSKLTPEY
-767 KIMMKPGQWW
+767 KITMKPGQWW

-793 FGADTQLCLFNKVT
+793 FGAGTQLCLFNKVT

-842 NGMWSA
+842 NGMWSEN
-848 DIATAKDNVA
+848 IAAATDNVA
-858 NDDVVL
+858 EDDVVL

-880 NQDAVFV
+880 DQDPVFV
-887 VKKYEAV
+887 VKNYEAV
-894 EGDPLPT
+894 EGNPLPT
-901 VVESTTAVQSRQ
+901 VVQSTTTVQSRQ
-913 ASKTKK
+913 ASETKE
-919 YRFVGNYLGD
+919 YRFVGNYLGN
-929 ENARATKET
+929 ENARATKVT
-938 IPQYSYVYANTKSDP
+938 IPQYSYVYANTNSDP

-974 QTCDRNGGMDD
+974 QTNDRNGGMDD

-1037 EGKMVSSNGDAAGL
+1037 EGKMVSANGDAAGL

>member
-1 MVKNLLKKG
+1 M
-10 CLVVSVLLGL
+10 

-26 QETSVTFNVSDEGK
+26 QETASVTFTEDGK

-47 GDLTTYQTTDFSAR
+47 GDLTTYQA
-61 VFSDK
+61 VSDELK
-66 AVGYVFTDDKGT
+66 FTPD
-78 KVNAG
+78 A
-83 DSYSA
+83 
-88 NNIYYQANYEYTK
+88 YTK
-101 VCDGEP
+101 VDCSNNQKVSATTVYDVNDTYKADYP
-107 TGWNGPFGQVTSNK
+107 QKITSLYPDYVSADVAYSWN
-121 TWKEDKIT
+121 EDKIGGLFYT
-129 NLYKGYYSPYN
+129 TDWGNTWKAVQSSDKVDLGNRWEDGNEYSKYSTTEDKSGRILMADFKKGNYYTTSLTNVTFKSDKIDNLYVVSDNKYVKLAADAKYKDTESYY
-140 TSVVLQSKVKVGDG
+140 
-154 VSANAWN
+154 
-161 NDQYS
+161 
-166 DMSVYFLSSEELS
+166 YFLGNWSQYREINEADLIRM
-179 GEKIVSLSELES
+179 GYLEHPTE
-191 QGVTLISKVE
+191 TLAE
-201 LQKYYESNV
+201 MLKYKLTKSN
-210 TYTMRA
+210 T
-216 DAFKSSDGG
+216 F
-225 KTYTGL
+225 
-231 TNGETYT
+231 ETIKF
-238 WTPGEV
+238 V
-244 FYTGTATFSQ
+244 NTGT
-254 IEDNGAFFGTRDTE
+254 GAMTID
-268 GLHSDYIK
+268 K
-276 ADETPYTFAQLL
+276 
-288 QKKIASGSYE
+288 
-298 TVKFNKTSSEDLL
+298 
-311 INNDIVSKILFITET
+311 DIVKAILYPSATANSVLT
-326 NDWWT
+326 
-331 KISYNV
+331 
-337 NLKTLDLG
+337 TLDLG
-345 AATCTDFSKETF
+345 AATCKDFSKETF
-357 AANGAHGYPALE
+357 AANGAQGYSALE

-378 KETPANVVS
+378 KETPAQVVF

-401 PEGYEKIG
+401 PEGYGKIG
-409 ANTFET
+409 ANTFDM
-415 GAGVNLLTN
+415 GGGVTLLTN

-429 SLTEIGEKAFF
+429 SLTEIGEKAFLY
-440 NAGNLASIELGA
+440 AGKLASIELGA
-452 NLTYIGKEAFM
+452 NLTYIGKEAFV

-483 FYDLNIANLVF
+483 FYGLNITNLVF

-547 LMPVGKAIFHSDW
+547 LMPVGKAIFHSNW

-573 NSGFNPASGDLRD
+573 NSGFDPSSGNLRD
-586 DAYGEGFA
+586 DAKGEGFA
-594 NRENYKS
+594 NRENYKN
-601 STGVYFCIMHYPSS
+601 GRVYFCIMHYPSS

-635 EGGKWDHA
+635 EGGTWDYA
-643 NTPLTVGKEGA
+643 NTPLAVGKEGA
-654 DPEFKA
+654 DPEFKE
-660 GMPNASYNGIKVDY
+660 GMSNAPYIGTKVDY

-690 IQWVRSYIV
+690 SQWVRSYIV

-714 KLTEEDYA
+714 NLTEEDYA

-727 GFVADTDG
+727 GFVVGTG
-735 GQYTKDE
+735 EGQYTEDE
-742 LCKIAHMGTRRFVLV
+742 LRKIAHMGTRRFVLV
-757 DDDSRSTPDY
+757 NGDSKSTPEY
-767 KIMMKPGQWW
+767 KITMKPGQWW

-818 VLYFTQDVLNHST
+818 VLYFTQDVLKHST

-848 DIATAKDNVA
+848 DIATAQDNVA
-858 NDDVVL
+858 DDDVVL

-887 VKKYEAV
+887 VKNYEAV
-894 EGDPLPT
+894 EGNPLPT
-901 VVESTTAVQSRQ
+901 VVQSATTVQSRQ
-913 ASKTKK
+913 ASETKE
-919 YRFVGNYLGD
+919 YRFVGNYLGN
-929 ENARATKET
+929 ENARATKVT

-974 QTCDRNGGMDD
+974 QTNDRNGGRDD

-1008 GGENFGE
+1008 GGENFDE
-1015 TTGIEDVTI
+1015 TTGIEDITI

>member
-20 GSNVQA
+20 GSNVLA
-26 QETSVTFNVSDEGK
+26 QKTSVTFNVSDGDK
-40 TLTISGQ
+40 TLTISGH
-47 GDLTTYQTTDFSAR
+47 GDLTTYQA
-61 VFSDK
+61 VSDELK
-66 AVGYVFTDDKGT
+66 FTPD
-78 KVNAG
+78 A
-83 DSYSA
+83 
-88 NNIYYQANYEYTK
+88 YTK
-101 VCDGEP
+101 VDCSNNQKVSATTVYDVNDTYKADYP
-107 TGWNGPFGQVTSNK
+107 QKITSLYPDYVSADVAYSWN
-121 TWKEDKIT
+121 EDKIGGLFYT
-129 NLYKGYYSPYN
+129 TDWGNTWKAVQSSDKVDLGNRWEDGNEYSKYSTTEDKSGRILMADFKKGNYYTTSLTNVTFKSDKIDNLYVVSDNKYVKLAADAKYKDTESYY
-140 TSVVLQSKVKVGDG
+140 
-154 VSANAWN
+154 
-161 NDQYS
+161 
-166 DMSVYFLSSEELS
+166 YFLGNWSQYREINEADLIRM
-179 GEKIVSLSELES
+179 GYLEHPTE
-191 QGVTLISKVE
+191 TLAE
-201 LQKYYESNV
+201 MLKYKLTKSN
-210 TYTMRA
+210 T
-216 DAFKSSDGG
+216 F
-225 KTYTGL
+225 
-231 TNGETYT
+231 ETIKF
-238 WTPGEV
+238 V
-244 FYTGTATFSQ
+244 NTGT
-254 IEDNGAFFGTRDTE
+254 GAMTID
-268 GLHSDYIK
+268 K
-276 ADETPYTFAQLL
+276 
-288 QKKIASGSYE
+288 
-298 TVKFNKTSSEDLL
+298 
-311 INNDIVSKILFITET
+311 DIVKAILYPSATANSVLT
-326 NDWWT
+326 
-331 KISYNV
+331 
-337 NLKTLDLG
+337 TLDLG
-345 AATCTDFSKETF
+345 AATCKDFSKETF
-357 AANGAHGYPALE
+357 AADGAQGYSALE

-378 KETPANVVS
+378 KETPAQVVF

-401 PEGYEKIG
+401 PEGYGKIG
-409 ANTFET
+409 ANTFYT
-415 GAGVNLLTN
+415 GGGVTLLTN

-429 SLTEIGEKAFF
+429 SLTEIGEKAFLY
-440 NAGNLASIELGA
+440 AGKLASIELGA
-452 NLTYIGKEAFM
+452 NLTYIGKEAFV

-483 FYDLNIANLVF
+483 FYGLNITNLVF

-547 LMPVGKAIFHSDW
+547 LMPVGKAIFYSNW

-573 NSGFNPASGDLRD
+573 NSGFDPSSGNLRD
-586 DAYGEGFA
+586 DAKGEGFA
-594 NRENYKS
+594 NRENYKN
-601 STGVYFCIMHYPSS
+601 GRVYFCIMHYPSS

-635 EGGKWDHA
+635 EGGTWDYA
-643 NTPLTVGKEGA
+643 NTPLAVGKEGA
-654 DPEFKA
+654 DPEFKT
-660 GMPNASYNGIKVDY
+660 GMSNAPYIGTKVDY

-690 IQWVRSYIV
+690 SQWVRSYIV

-714 KLTEEDYA
+714 NLTEEDYA

-727 GFVADTDG
+727 GFVVGTG
-735 GQYTKDE
+735 EGQYTEDE

-757 DDDSRSTPDY
+757 NGDSKSTPEY
-767 KIMMKPGQWW
+767 KITMKPGQWW

-818 VLYFTQDVLNHST
+818 VLYFTQDVLKHST

-842 NGMWSA
+842 NGMWSEN
-848 DIATAKDNVA
+848 IAAATDNVA
-858 NDDVVL
+858 EDDVVL

-880 NQDAVFV
+880 DQDPVFV
-887 VKKYEAV
+887 VKNYEAV
-894 EGDPLPT
+894 EGNPLPT
-901 VVESTTAVQSRQ
+901 VVQSTTTVQSRQ
-913 ASKTKK
+913 ASETKE
-919 YRFVGNYLGD
+919 YRFVGNYLGN
-929 ENARATKET
+929 ENARATKVT
-938 IPQYSYVYANTKSDP
+938 IPQYSYVYANTRSDP

-974 QTCDRNGGMDD
+974 QTNDRNGGRDD

>member
-1 MVKNLLKKG
+1 M
-10 CLVVSVLLGL
+10 

-26 QETSVTFNVSDEGK
+26 QETASVTFTEDGK

-47 GDLTTYQTTDFSAR
+47 GDLTTYQA
-61 VFSDK
+61 VSDELK
-66 AVGYVFTDDKGT
+66 FTPD
-78 KVNAG
+78 A
-83 DSYSA
+83 
-88 NNIYYQANYEYTK
+88 YTK
-101 VCDGEP
+101 VDCSNNQKVSATTVYDVNDTYKADYP
-107 TGWNGPFGQVTSNK
+107 QKITSLYPDYVSADVAYSWN
-121 TWKEDKIT
+121 EDKIGGLFYT
-129 NLYKGYYSPYN
+129 TDWGNTWKAVQSSDKVDLGNRWEDGNEYSKYSTTEDKSGRILMADFKKGNYYTTSLTNVTFKSDKIDNLYVVSDNKYVKLAADAKYKDTESYY
-140 TSVVLQSKVKVGDG
+140 
-154 VSANAWN
+154 
-161 NDQYS
+161 
-166 DMSVYFLSSEELS
+166 YFLGNWSQYREINEADLIRM
-179 GEKIVSLSELES
+179 GYLEHPTE
-191 QGVTLISKVE
+191 TLAE
-201 LQKYYESNV
+201 MLKYKLTKSN
-210 TYTMRA
+210 T
-216 DAFKSSDGG
+216 F
-225 KTYTGL
+225 
-231 TNGETYT
+231 ETIKF
-238 WTPGEV
+238 V
-244 FYTGTATFSQ
+244 NTGT
-254 IEDNGAFFGTRDTE
+254 GAMTID
-268 GLHSDYIK
+268 K
-276 ADETPYTFAQLL
+276 
-288 QKKIASGSYE
+288 
-298 TVKFNKTSSEDLL
+298 
-311 INNDIVSKILFITET
+311 DIVKAILYPSATANSVLT
-326 NDWWT
+326 
-331 KISYNV
+331 
-337 NLKTLDLG
+337 TLDLG
-345 AATCTDFSKETF
+345 AATCKDFSKETF
-357 AANGAHGYPALE
+357 AANGAQGYSALE

-378 KETPANVVS
+378 KETPAQVVF

-401 PEGYEKIG
+401 PEGYGKIG
-409 ANTFET
+409 ANTFYT
-415 GAGVNLLTN
+415 GGGVTLLTN

-429 SLTEIGEKAFF
+429 SLTEIGEKAFLY
-440 NAGNLASIELGA
+440 AGKLASIELGA
-452 NLTYIGKEAFM
+452 NLTYIGKEAFV

-483 FYDLNIANLVF
+483 FYGLNITNLVF

-547 LMPVGKAIFHSDW
+547 LMPVGKAIFHSNW

-573 NSGFNPASGDLRD
+573 NSGFDPSSGNLRD
-586 DAYGEGFA
+586 DAKGEGFA
-594 NRENYKS
+594 NRENYKN
-601 STGVYFCIMHYPSS
+601 GRVYFCIMHYPSS

-635 EGGKWDHA
+635 EGGTWDYA
-643 NTPLTVGKEGA
+643 NTPLAVGKEGA
-654 DPEFKA
+654 DPEFKT
-660 GMPNASYNGIKVDY
+660 GMSNAPYIGTKVDY

-690 IQWVRSYIV
+690 SQWVRSYIV

-714 KLTEEDYA
+714 NLTEEDYA

-727 GFVADTDG
+727 GFVVGTG
-735 GQYTKDE
+735 EGQYTEDE

-757 DDDSRSTPDY
+757 NGDSKSTREY
-767 KIMMKPGQWW
+767 KIPMKPGQWW

-818 VLYFTQDVLNHST
+818 VLYFTQDVLKHST

-848 DIATAKDNVA
+848 DIATAQDNVA
-858 NDDVVL
+858 DDDVVL

-887 VKKYEAV
+887 VKNYEAV
-894 EGDPLPT
+894 EGNPLPT
-901 VVESTTAVQSRQ
+901 VVQSATTVQSRQ
-913 ASKTKK
+913 ASETKE
-919 YRFVGNYLGD
+919 YRFVGNYLGN
-929 ENARATKET
+929 ENARATKVT
-938 IPQYSYVYANTKSDP
+938 IPQYSYVYANTRSDP

-974 QTCDRNGGMDD
+974 QTNDRNGGRDD

>member
-1 MVKNLLKKG
+1 M
-10 CLVVSVLLGL
+10 

-26 QETSVTFNVSDEGK
+26 QETASVTFTEDGK

-47 GDLTTYQTTDFSAR
+47 GDLTTYQA
-61 VFSDK
+61 VSDELK
-66 AVGYVFTDDKGT
+66 FTPD
-78 KVNAG
+78 A
-83 DSYSA
+83 
-88 NNIYYQANYEYTK
+88 YTK
-101 VCDGEP
+101 VDCSNNQKVSATTVYDVNDTYKADYP
-107 TGWNGPFGQVTSNK
+107 QKITSLYPDYVSADVAYSWN
-121 TWKEDKIT
+121 EDKIGGLFYT
-129 NLYKGYYSPYN
+129 TDWGNTWKAVQSSDKVDLGNRWEDGNEYSKYSTTEDKSGRILMADFKKGNYYTTSLTNVTFKSEKIDNLYVVSDNKYVKLAADAKYKDTESYY
-140 TSVVLQSKVKVGDG
+140 
-154 VSANAWN
+154 
-161 NDQYS
+161 
-166 DMSVYFLSSEELS
+166 YFLGNWSQYREINEADLIRMGYLEHPTEGVAQMLNYMLTKSNTY
-179 GEKIVSLSELES
+179 EKI
-191 QGVTLISKVE
+191 QFA
-201 LQKYYESNV
+201 NV
-210 TYTMRA
+210 
-216 DAFKSSDGG
+216 G
-225 KTYTGL
+225 TGAM
-231 TNGETYT
+231 T
-238 WTPGEV
+238 
-244 FYTGTATFSQ
+244 
-254 IEDNGAFFGTRDTE
+254 I
-268 GLHSDYIK
+268 
-276 ADETPYTFAQLL
+276 
-288 QKKIASGSYE
+288 
-298 TVKFNKTSSEDLL
+298 NK
-311 INNDIVSKILFITET
+311 DIVKAILYPSATANSVLT
-326 NDWWT
+326 
-331 KISYNV
+331 
-337 NLKTLDLG
+337 TLDLG
-345 AATCTDFSKETF
+345 AATCKDFSKETF
-357 AANGAHGYPALE
+357 AANGAQGYSALE

-378 KETPANVVS
+378 KETPAQVVF

-401 PEGYEKIG
+401 PEGYGKIG
-409 ANTFET
+409 ANTFYT
-415 GAGVNLLTN
+415 GGGVTLLTN

-429 SLTEIGEKAFF
+429 SLTEIGEKAFLY
-440 NAGNLASIELGA
+440 AGKLASIELGA
-452 NLTYIGKEAFM
+452 NLTYIGKEAFV

-483 FYDLNIANLVF
+483 FYGLNITNLVF

-547 LMPVGKAIFHSDW
+547 LMPVGKAIFHSNW

-573 NSGFNPASGDLRD
+573 NSGFDPSSGNLRD
-586 DAYGEGFA
+586 DAKGEGFA
-594 NRENYKS
+594 NRENYKN
-601 STGVYFCIMHYPSS
+601 GRVYFCIMHYPSS

-635 EGGKWDHA
+635 EGGTWDYA
-643 NTPLTVGKEGA
+643 NTPLAVGKEGA
-654 DPEFKA
+654 DPEFKT
-660 GMPNASYNGIKVDY
+660 GMSNAPYIGTKVDY

-690 IQWVRSYIV
+690 SQWVRSYIV

-714 KLTEEDYA
+714 NLTEEDYA

-727 GFVADTDG
+727 GFVVGTG
-735 GQYTKDE
+735 EGQYTEDE
-742 LCKIAHMGTRRFVLV
+742 LRKIAHMGTRRFVLV
-757 DDDSRSTPDY
+757 NGDSKSTPEY
-767 KIMMKPGQWW
+767 KITMKPGQWW

-818 VLYFTQDVLNHST
+818 VLYFTQDVLKHST

-848 DIATAKDNVA
+848 DIATAQDNVA
-858 NDDVVL
+858 DDDVVL

-887 VKKYEAV
+887 VKNYEAV
-894 EGDPLPT
+894 EGNPLPT
-901 VVESTTAVQSRQ
+901 VVQSATTVQSRQ
-913 ASKTKK
+913 ASETKE
-919 YRFVGNYLGD
+919 YRFVGNYLGN
-929 ENARATKET
+929 ENARATKVT
-938 IPQYSYVYANTKSDP
+938 IPQYSYVYANTRSDP

-974 QTCDRNGGMDD
+974 QTNDRNGGRDD

-1008 GGENFGE
+1008 GGENFDE

>member
-1 MVKNLLKKG
+1 M
-10 CLVVSVLLGL
+10 

-26 QETSVTFNVSDEGK
+26 QETASVTFTEDGK

-47 GDLTTYQTTDFSAR
+47 GDLTTYQA
-61 VFSDK
+61 VSDELK
-66 AVGYVFTDDKGT
+66 FTPD
-78 KVNAG
+78 A
-83 DSYSA
+83 
-88 NNIYYQANYEYTK
+88 YTK
-101 VCDGEP
+101 VDCSNNQKVSATTVYDVNDTYKADYP
-107 TGWNGPFGQVTSNK
+107 QKITSLYPDYVSADVAYSWN
-121 TWKEDKIT
+121 EDKIGGLFYT
-129 NLYKGYYSPYN
+129 TDWGNTWKAVQSSDKVDLGNRWEDGNEYSKYSTTEDKSGRILMADFKKGNYYTTSLTNVTFKSDKIDNLYVVSDNKYVKLAADAKYKDTESYY
-140 TSVVLQSKVKVGDG
+140 
-154 VSANAWN
+154 
-161 NDQYS
+161 
-166 DMSVYFLSSEELS
+166 YFLGNWSQYREINEADLIRMGYLEHPTEGVAQMLNYMLTKSNTY
-179 GEKIVSLSELES
+179 EKI
-191 QGVTLISKVE
+191 QFA
-201 LQKYYESNV
+201 NV
-210 TYTMRA
+210 
-216 DAFKSSDGG
+216 G
-225 KTYTGL
+225 TGAM
-231 TNGETYT
+231 T
-238 WTPGEV
+238 
-244 FYTGTATFSQ
+244 
-254 IEDNGAFFGTRDTE
+254 I
-268 GLHSDYIK
+268 
-276 ADETPYTFAQLL
+276 
-288 QKKIASGSYE
+288 
-298 TVKFNKTSSEDLL
+298 NK
-311 INNDIVSKILFITET
+311 DIVKAILYPSATANSVLT
-326 NDWWT
+326 
-331 KISYNV
+331 
-337 NLKTLDLG
+337 TLDLG
-345 AATCTDFSKETF
+345 AATCKDFSKETF
-357 AANGAHGYPALE
+357 AANGAQGYSALE

-378 KETPANVVS
+378 KETPAQVVF

-392 NFKLTHVIV
+392 YFKLTHVIV

-409 ANTFET
+409 ANTFDM
-415 GAGVNLLTN
+415 GGGVTLLTN

-429 SLTEIGEKAFF
+429 SLTEIGEKAFLY
-440 NAGNLASIELGA
+440 AGKLASIELGA
-452 NLTYIGKEAFM
+452 NLTYIGKEAFV

-483 FYDLNIANLVF
+483 FYGLNITNLVF

-547 LMPVGKAIFHSDW
+547 LMPVGKAIFHSNW

-573 NSGFNPASGDLRD
+573 NSGFDPSSGNLRD
-586 DAYGEGFA
+586 DAKGEGFA
-594 NRENYKS
+594 NRENYKN
-601 STGVYFCIMHYPSS
+601 GRVYFCIMHYPSS

-635 EGGKWDHA
+635 EGGTWDYA
-643 NTPLTVGKEGA
+643 NTPLAVGQEGA
-654 DPEFKA
+654 DPEFKK
-660 GMPNASYNGIKVDY
+660 GMSNAPYIGTKVDY

-690 IQWVRSYIV
+690 SQWVRSYIV

-714 KLTEEDYA
+714 NLTEEDYA

-727 GFVADTDG
+727 GFVVGTG
-735 GQYTKDE
+735 EGQYTEDE
-742 LCKIAHMGTRRFVLV
+742 LRKIAHMGTRRFVLV
-757 DDDSRSTPDY
+757 NGDSKSTPEY
-767 KIMMKPGQWW
+767 KITMKPGQWW

-818 VLYFTQDVLNHST
+818 VLYFTQDVLKHST

-848 DIATAKDNVA
+848 DIATAQDNVA
-858 NDDVVL
+858 DDDVVL

-880 NQDAVFV
+880 DQDPVFV
-887 VKKYEAV
+887 VKNYEAV
-894 EGDPLPT
+894 EGNPLPT
-901 VVESTTAVQSRQ
+901 VVQSTTTVQSRQ
-913 ASKTKK
+913 ASETKE
-919 YRFVGNYLGD
+919 YRFVGNYLGN
-929 ENARATKET
+929 ENARATKVT

-974 QTCDRNGGMDD
+974 QTNDRNGGRDD

-1008 GGENFGE
+1008 GGENFDE

-1037 EGKMVSSNGDAAGL
+1037 DGKMVSSNGDAAGL

>member
-1 MVKNLLKKG
+1 M
-10 CLVVSVLLGL
+10 
-20 GSNVQA
+20 
-26 QETSVTFNVSDEGK
+26 
-40 TLTISGQ
+40 
-47 GDLTTYQTTDFSAR
+47 
-61 VFSDK
+61 
-66 AVGYVFTDDKGT
+66 
-78 KVNAG
+78 
-83 DSYSA
+83 
-88 NNIYYQANYEYTK
+88 NIT
-101 VCDGEP
+101 
-107 TGWNGPFGQVTSNK
+107 
-121 TWKEDKIT
+121 
-129 NLYKGYYSPYN
+129 
-140 TSVVLQSKVKVGDG
+140 
-154 VSANAWN
+154 
-161 NDQYS
+161 
-166 DMSVYFLSSEELS
+166 
-179 GEKIVSLSELES
+179 
-191 QGVTLISKVE
+191 
-201 LQKYYESNV
+201 
-210 TYTMRA
+210 
-216 DAFKSSDGG
+216 
-225 KTYTGL
+225 
-231 TNGETYT
+231 
-238 WTPGEV
+238 
-244 FYTGTATFSQ
+244 
-254 IEDNGAFFGTRDTE
+254 
-268 GLHSDYIK
+268 
-276 ADETPYTFAQLL
+276 
-288 QKKIASGSYE
+288 
-298 TVKFNKTSSEDLL
+298 
-311 INNDIVSKILFITET
+311 
-326 NDWWT
+326 
-331 KISYNV
+331 
-337 NLKTLDLG
+337 
-345 AATCTDFSKETF
+345 
-357 AANGAHGYPALE
+357 
-369 TLTLPLNES
+369 
-378 KETPANVVS
+378 
-387 YLQGQ
+387 
-392 NFKLTHVIV
+392 
-401 PEGYEKIG
+401 
-409 ANTFET
+409 
-415 GAGVNLLTN
+415 
-424 VTLPN
+424 
-429 SLTEIGEKAFF
+429 
-440 NAGNLASIELGA
+440 
-452 NLTYIGKEAFM
+452 
-463 GTGLTSISF
+463 
-472 PENLDKIDDGA
+472 
-483 FYDLNIANLVF
+483 NLVF

-507 LPSEQTETVL
+507 LTSEQTETVL

-547 LMPVGKAIFHSDW
+547 LMPVGKAIFYSDW

-573 NSGFNPASGDLRD
+573 NSGFDPSPDNLRD
-586 DAYGEGFA
+586 DAKVEGFA

-635 EGGKWDHA
+635 EGGTWDYA
-643 NTPLTVGKEGA
+643 NTPLAVGQEGA
-654 DPEFKA
+654 DPEFKK
-660 GMPNASYNGIKVDY
+660 GMSNAPYIGTKVDY

-690 IQWVRSYIV
+690 SQWVRSYIV

-714 KLTEEDYA
+714 NLTEEDYA

-727 GFVADTDG
+727 GFVVGTG
-735 GQYTKDE
+735 EGQYTEDE
-742 LCKIAHMGTRRFVLV
+742 LRKIAHMGTRRFVLV
-757 DDDSRSTPDY
+757 NGDSKSTPEY
-767 KIMMKPGQWW
+767 KITMKPGQWW

-848 DIATAKDNVA
+848 DIATAQDNVA
-858 NDDVVL
+858 DGDVVL

-887 VKKYEAV
+887 VKNYEAV
-894 EGDPLPT
+894 EGNPLPT
-901 VVESTTAVQSRQ
+901 VVQSATTVQSRQ
-913 ASKTKK
+913 ASETKE
-919 YRFVGNYLGD
+919 YRFVGNYLGN
-929 ENARATKET
+929 ENARATKVT
-938 IPQYSYVYANTKSDP
+938 IPQYSYVYANTNSDP

-974 QTCDRNGGMDD
+974 QTNDRNGGMDD

-1037 EGKMVSSNGDAAGL
+1037 EGKMVSANGDAAGL

>member
-1 MVKNLLKKG
+1 M
-10 CLVVSVLLGL
+10 

-26 QETSVTFNVSDEGK
+26 QETASVTFTEDGK

-47 GDLTTYQTTDFSAR
+47 GNLTTYQA
-61 VFSDK
+61 VSDELK
-66 AVGYVFTDDKGT
+66 FTPD
-78 KVNAG
+78 A
-83 DSYSA
+83 
-88 NNIYYQANYEYTK
+88 YTK
-101 VCDGEP
+101 VDCSNNQKVSATTVYDVNDTYKADYP
-107 TGWNGPFGQVTSNK
+107 QKITSLYPDYVSADVAYSWN
-121 TWKEDKIT
+121 EDKIGGLFYT
-129 NLYKGYYSPYN
+129 TDWGNTWKAVQSSDKVDLGNRWEDGNEYSKYSTTEDKSGRILMADFKKGNYYTTSLTNVTFKSDKIDNLYVVSDNKYVKLAADAKYKDTESYY
-140 TSVVLQSKVKVGDG
+140 
-154 VSANAWN
+154 
-161 NDQYS
+161 
-166 DMSVYFLSSEELS
+166 YFLGNWSQYREINEADLIRM
-179 GEKIVSLSELES
+179 GYLEHPTE
-191 QGVTLISKVE
+191 TLAE
-201 LQKYYESNV
+201 MLKYKLTKSN
-210 TYTMRA
+210 T
-216 DAFKSSDGG
+216 F
-225 KTYTGL
+225 
-231 TNGETYT
+231 ETIKF
-238 WTPGEV
+238 V
-244 FYTGTATFSQ
+244 NTGTDAMT
-254 IEDNGAFFGTRDTE
+254 ID
-268 GLHSDYIK
+268 K
-276 ADETPYTFAQLL
+276 
-288 QKKIASGSYE
+288 
-298 TVKFNKTSSEDLL
+298 
-311 INNDIVSKILFITET
+311 DIVKAILYPSATANSVLT
-326 NDWWT
+326 
-331 KISYNV
+331 
-337 NLKTLDLG
+337 TLDLG
-345 AATCTDFSKETF
+345 AATCKDFSKETF
-357 AANGAHGYPALE
+357 AANGAQGYSALE

-378 KETPANVVS
+378 KETPAQVVF

-409 ANTFET
+409 ANTFDM
-415 GAGVNLLTN
+415 GGGVTLLTN

-429 SLTEIGEKAFF
+429 SLTEIGEKAFLY
-440 NAGNLASIELGA
+440 AGKLASIELGA
-452 NLTYIGKEAFM
+452 NLTYIGKEAFV

-483 FYDLNIANLVF
+483 FYGLNITNLVF

-547 LMPVGKAIFHSDW
+547 LMPVGKAIFHSNW

-573 NSGFNPASGDLRD
+573 NSGFDPSSGNLRD
-586 DAYGEGFA
+586 DAKGEGFA
-594 NRENYKS
+594 NRENYKN
-601 STGVYFCIMHYPSS
+601 GRVYFCIMHYPSS

-635 EGGKWDHA
+635 EGGTWDYA
-643 NTPLTVGKEGA
+643 NTPLAVGKEGA
-654 DPEFKA
+654 DPEFKT
-660 GMPNASYNGIKVDY
+660 GMSNAPYIGTKVDY

-690 IQWVRSYIV
+690 SQWVRSYIV

-714 KLTEEDYA
+714 NLTEEDYA

-727 GFVADTDG
+727 GFVVGTG
-735 GQYTKDE
+735 EGQYTEDE

-757 DDDSRSTPDY
+757 NGDSKSTPEY
-767 KIMMKPGQWW
+767 KITMKPGQWW

-818 VLYFTQDVLNHST
+818 VLYFTQDVLKHST

-848 DIATAKDNVA
+848 DIATAQDNVA
-858 NDDVVL
+858 DDDVVL

-887 VKKYEAV
+887 VKNYEAV
-894 EGDPLPT
+894 EGNPLPT
-901 VVESTTAVQSRQ
+901 VVQSATTVQSRQ
-913 ASKTKK
+913 ASETKE
-919 YRFVGNYLGD
+919 YRFVGNYLGN
-929 ENARATKET
+929 ENARATKVT
-938 IPQYSYVYANTKSDP
+938 IPQYSYVYANTRSDP

-974 QTCDRNGGMDD
+974 QTNDRNGGRDD

-1008 GGENFGE
+1008 GGENFDE

>member
-1 MVKNLLKKG
+1 M
-10 CLVVSVLLGL
+10 

-26 QETSVTFNVSDEGK
+26 QETASVTFTEDGK

-47 GDLTTYQTTDFSAR
+47 GDLTTYQA
-61 VFSDK
+61 VSDELK
-66 AVGYVFTDDKGT
+66 FTPD
-78 KVNAG
+78 A
-83 DSYSA
+83 
-88 NNIYYQANYEYTK
+88 YTK
-101 VCDGEP
+101 VDCSNNQKVSATTVYDVNDTYKADYP
-107 TGWNGPFGQVTSNK
+107 QKITSLYPDYVSADVAYSWN
-121 TWKEDKIT
+121 EDKIGGLFYT
-129 NLYKGYYSPYN
+129 TDWGNTWKAVQSSDKVDLGNRWEDGNEYSKYSTTEDKSGRILMADFKKGNYYTTSLTNVTFKSDKIDNLYVVSDNKYVKLAADAKYKDTESYY
-140 TSVVLQSKVKVGDG
+140 
-154 VSANAWN
+154 
-161 NDQYS
+161 
-166 DMSVYFLSSEELS
+166 YFLGNWSQYREINEADLIRM
-179 GEKIVSLSELES
+179 GYLEHPTE
-191 QGVTLISKVE
+191 TLAE
-201 LQKYYESNV
+201 MLKYKLTKSN
-210 TYTMRA
+210 T
-216 DAFKSSDGG
+216 F
-225 KTYTGL
+225 
-231 TNGETYT
+231 ETIKF
-238 WTPGEV
+238 V
-244 FYTGTATFSQ
+244 NTGT
-254 IEDNGAFFGTRDTE
+254 GAMTID
-268 GLHSDYIK
+268 K
-276 ADETPYTFAQLL
+276 
-288 QKKIASGSYE
+288 
-298 TVKFNKTSSEDLL
+298 
-311 INNDIVSKILFITET
+311 DIVKAILYPSATANSVLT
-326 NDWWT
+326 
-331 KISYNV
+331 
-337 NLKTLDLG
+337 TLDLG
-345 AATCTDFSKETF
+345 AATCKDFSKETF
-357 AANGAHGYPALE
+357 AANGAQGYSALE

-378 KETPANVVS
+378 KETPAQVVF

-392 NFKLTHVIV
+392 YFKLTHVIV

-409 ANTFET
+409 ANTFYT
-415 GAGVNLLTN
+415 GGGVTLLTN

-429 SLTEIGEKAFF
+429 SLTEIGEKAFLY
-440 NAGNLASIELGA
+440 AGKLASIELGA
-452 NLTYIGKEAFM
+452 NLTYIGKEAFV

-483 FYDLNIANLVF
+483 FYGLNITNLVF

-547 LMPVGKAIFHSDW
+547 LMPVGKAIFHSNW

-573 NSGFNPASGDLRD
+573 NSGFDPSSGNLRD
-586 DAYGEGFA
+586 DAKGEGFA
-594 NRENYKS
+594 NRENYKN
-601 STGVYFCIMHYPSS
+601 GRVYFCIMHYPSS

-635 EGGKWDHA
+635 EGGTWDYA
-643 NTPLTVGKEGA
+643 NTPLAVGKEGA
-654 DPEFKA
+654 DPEFKT
-660 GMPNASYNGIKVDY
+660 GMSNAPYIGTKVDY

-690 IQWVRSYIV
+690 SQWVRSYIV

-714 KLTEEDYA
+714 NLTEEDYA

-727 GFVADTDG
+727 GFVVGTG
-735 GQYTKDE
+735 EGQYTEDE

-757 DDDSRSTPDY
+757 NGDSKSTPEY
-767 KIMMKPGQWW
+767 KITMKPGQWW

-818 VLYFTQDVLNHST
+818 VLYFTQDVLKHST

-848 DIATAKDNVA
+848 DIATAQDNVA
-858 NDDVVL
+858 DDDVVL

-880 NQDAVFV
+880 DQDAVFV
-887 VKKYEAV
+887 VKNYEAV
-894 EGDPLPT
+894 EGNPLPT
-901 VVESTTAVQSRQ
+901 VVQSATTVQSRQ
-913 ASKTKK
+913 ASETKE
-919 YRFVGNYLGD
+919 YRFVGNYLGN
-929 ENARATKET
+929 ENARATKVT
-938 IPQYSYVYANTKSDP
+938 IPQYSYVYANTRSDP

-974 QTCDRNGGMDD
+974 QTNDRNGGRDD

-1008 GGENFGE
+1008 GGENFDE

>member
-1 MVKNLLKKG
+1 MVKVLLKKVG
-10 CLVVSVLLGL
+10 LVVSVLLGL

-26 QETSVTFNVSDEGK
+26 QETASVTFTEDGK

-47 GDLTTYQTTDFSAR
+47 GDLTTYQAVSDELKFTPEAISKVTYNNNNNQQVSATT
-61 VFSDK
+61 V
-66 AVGYVFTDDKGT
+66 YDDNVT
-78 KVNAG
+78 
-83 DSYSA
+83 YSA
-88 NNIYYQANYEYTK
+88 MYPREITSLYPEY
-101 VCDGEP
+101 VSADVAYS
-107 TGWNGPFGQVTSNK
+107 WN
-121 TWKEDKIT
+121 EDKIGGLFYT
-129 NLYKGYYSPYN
+129 TDWGNTWKAVQSSDKVDLEDSWEDGNEYSKYSTTEDKSGRILMADFKKGNYYTTSLTNVTFKSDKIDNLYVVSDNKYVKLAADAIYKATESYYYYSLEDWNLYRIINEADLIRMGYLEHPTETLAEMLKYKLTKSN
-140 TSVVLQSKVKVGDG
+140 T
-154 VSANAWN
+154 
-161 NDQYS
+161 
-166 DMSVYFLSSEELS
+166 F
-179 GEKIVSLSELES
+179 
-191 QGVTLISKVE
+191 
-201 LQKYYESNV
+201 
-210 TYTMRA
+210 
-216 DAFKSSDGG
+216 
-225 KTYTGL
+225 
-231 TNGETYT
+231 ETIKF
-238 WTPGEV
+238 V
-244 FYTGTATFSQ
+244 NTGT
-254 IEDNGAFFGTRDTE
+254 GAMTID
-268 GLHSDYIK
+268 K
-276 ADETPYTFAQLL
+276 
-288 QKKIASGSYE
+288 
-298 TVKFNKTSSEDLL
+298 
-311 INNDIVSKILFITET
+311 DIVKAILYPSATANSVLT
-326 NDWWT
+326 
-331 KISYNV
+331 
-337 NLKTLDLG
+337 TLDLG
-345 AATCTDFSKETF
+345 AATCKDFSKETF
-357 AANGAHGYPALE
+357 AADGANGTLAL
-369 TLTLPLNES
+369 TNLTLPLNES
-378 KETPANVVS
+378 KETPAQVVF

-401 PEGYEKIG
+401 PEGYGKIG
-409 ANTFET
+409 ANTFDT
-415 GAGVNLLTN
+415 GGGVTLLTN

-429 SLTEIGEKAFF
+429 SLTEIGEKAFLY
-440 NAGNLASIELGA
+440 AGKLASIELGA
-452 NLTYIGKEAFM
+452 NLTYIGKEAFV

-483 FYDLNIANLVF
+483 FYGLNITNLVF

-547 LMPVGKAIFHSDW
+547 LMPVGKAIFHSNW

-573 NSGFNPASGDLRD
+573 NSGFDPSSDNLRD
-586 DAYGEGFA
+586 DAKGEGFA
-594 NRENYKS
+594 NRENYKN
-601 STGVYFCIMHYPSS
+601 GRVYFCIMHYPSS

-635 EGGKWDHA
+635 KGGTWDYA
-643 NTPLTVGKEGA
+643 NTPLAVGQEGA
-654 DPEFKA
+654 DPEFKN
-660 GMPNASYNGIKVDY
+660 GMLNAPYIGTKVDY

-690 IQWVRSYIV
+690 SQWVRSYIV

-714 KLTEEDYA
+714 NLTEEDYA

-727 GFVADTDG
+727 GFVVGTG
-735 GQYTKDE
+735 EGQYTEDE

-757 DDDSRSTPDY
+757 NDDSKLTPEY
-767 KIMMKPGQWW
+767 KITMKPGQWW

-793 FGADTQLCLFNKVT
+793 FGAGTQLCLFNKVT

-842 NGMWSA
+842 NGMWSEN
-848 DIATAKDNVA
+848 IAAATDNVA
-858 NDDVVL
+858 EDDVVL

-880 NQDAVFV
+880 DQDPVFV
-887 VKKYEAV
+887 VKNYEAV
-894 EGDPLPT
+894 EGNPLPT
-901 VVESTTAVQSRQ
+901 VVQSTTTVQSRQ
-913 ASKTKK
+913 ASETKE
-919 YRFVGNYLGD
+919 YRFVGNYLGN
-929 ENARATKET
+929 ENARATKVT
-938 IPQYSYVYANTKSDP
+938 IPQYSYVYANTNSDP

-974 QTCDRNGGMDD
+974 QTNDRNGGMDD

-1037 EGKMVSSNGDAAGL
+1037 EGKMVSANGDAAGL

>member
-1 MVKNLLKKG
+1 M
-10 CLVVSVLLGL
+10 

-26 QETSVTFNVSDEGK
+26 QETASVTFTEDGK

-47 GDLTTYQTTDFSAR
+47 GDLTTYQA
-61 VFSDK
+61 VSDELK
-66 AVGYVFTDDKGT
+66 FTPD
-78 KVNAG
+78 A
-83 DSYSA
+83 
-88 NNIYYQANYEYTK
+88 YTK
-101 VCDGEP
+101 VDYSNNQKVSATTVYDVNDTYKADYP
-107 TGWNGPFGQVTSNK
+107 QKITSLYPDYVSADVAYSWN
-121 TWKEDKIT
+121 EDKIGGLFYT
-129 NLYKGYYSPYN
+129 TDWGNTWKAVQSSDKVDLGNRWEDGNEYSKYSTTEDKSGRILMADFKKGNYYTTSLTNVTFKSDKIDNLYVVSDNKYVKLAADAKYKDTESYY
-140 TSVVLQSKVKVGDG
+140 
-154 VSANAWN
+154 
-161 NDQYS
+161 
-166 DMSVYFLSSEELS
+166 YFLGNWSQYREINEADLIRM
-179 GEKIVSLSELES
+179 GYLEHPTE
-191 QGVTLISKVE
+191 TLAE
-201 LQKYYESNV
+201 MLKYKLTKSN
-210 TYTMRA
+210 T
-216 DAFKSSDGG
+216 F
-225 KTYTGL
+225 
-231 TNGETYT
+231 ETIKF
-238 WTPGEV
+238 V
-244 FYTGTATFSQ
+244 NTGT
-254 IEDNGAFFGTRDTE
+254 GAMTID
-268 GLHSDYIK
+268 K
-276 ADETPYTFAQLL
+276 
-288 QKKIASGSYE
+288 
-298 TVKFNKTSSEDLL
+298 
-311 INNDIVSKILFITET
+311 DIVKAILYPSATANSVLT
-326 NDWWT
+326 
-331 KISYNV
+331 
-337 NLKTLDLG
+337 TLDLG
-345 AATCTDFSKETF
+345 AATCKDFSKETF
-357 AANGAHGYPALE
+357 AANGAQGYSALE

-378 KETPANVVS
+378 KETPAQVVF

-401 PEGYEKIG
+401 PEGYGKIG
-409 ANTFET
+409 ANTFYT
-415 GAGVNLLTN
+415 GGGVTLLTN

-429 SLTEIGEKAFF
+429 SLTEIGEKAFLY
-440 NAGNLASIELGA
+440 AGKLASIELGA
-452 NLTYIGKEAFM
+452 NLTYIGKEAFV

-483 FYDLNIANLVF
+483 FYGLNITNLVF

-547 LMPVGKAIFHSDW
+547 LMPVGKAIFHSNW

-573 NSGFNPASGDLRD
+573 NSGFDPSSGNLRD
-586 DAYGEGFA
+586 DAKGEGFA
-594 NRENYKS
+594 NRENYKN
-601 STGVYFCIMHYPSS
+601 GRVYFCIMHYPSS

-635 EGGKWDHA
+635 EGGTWDYA
-643 NTPLTVGKEGA
+643 NTPLAVGKEGA
-654 DPEFKA
+654 DPEFKT
-660 GMPNASYNGIKVDY
+660 GMSNAPYIGTKVDY

-690 IQWVRSYIV
+690 SQWVRSYIV

-714 KLTEEDYA
+714 NLTEEDYA

-727 GFVADTDG
+727 GFVVGTG
-735 GQYTKDE
+735 EGQYTEDE

-757 DDDSRSTPDY
+757 NGDSKSTPEY
-767 KIMMKPGQWW
+767 KITMKPGQWW

-818 VLYFTQDVLNHST
+818 VLYFTQDVLKHST

-848 DIATAKDNVA
+848 DIATAQDNVA
-858 NDDVVL
+858 DDDVVL

-887 VKKYEAV
+887 VKNYEAV
-894 EGDPLPT
+894 EGNPLPT
-901 VVESTTAVQSRQ
+901 VVQSATTVQSRQ
-913 ASKTKK
+913 ASETKE
-919 YRFVGNYLGD
+919 YRFVGNYLGN
-929 ENARATKET
+929 ENARATKVT

-974 QTCDRNGGMDD
+974 QTNDRNGGRDD

-1008 GGENFGE
+1008 GGENFDE

>member
-1 MVKNLLKKG
+1 MVKVLLKKL

-26 QETSVTFNVSDEGK
+26 QETASVTFTEDGK

-47 GDLTTYQTTDFSAR
+47 GDLTTYQA
-61 VFSDK
+61 VSDELK
-66 AVGYVFTDDKGT
+66 FTPD
-78 KVNAG
+78 A
-83 DSYSA
+83 
-88 NNIYYQANYEYTK
+88 YTK
-101 VCDGEP
+101 VDCSNNQKVSATTVYDVNDTYKADYP
-107 TGWNGPFGQVTSNK
+107 QKITSLYPDYVSADVAYSWN
-121 TWKEDKIT
+121 EDKIGGLFYT
-129 NLYKGYYSPYN
+129 TDWGNTWKAVQSSDKVDLGNRWEDGNEYSKYSTTEDKSGRILMADFKKGNYYTTSLTNVTFKSDKIDNLYVVSDNKYVKLAADAKYKDTESYY
-140 TSVVLQSKVKVGDG
+140 
-154 VSANAWN
+154 
-161 NDQYS
+161 
-166 DMSVYFLSSEELS
+166 YFLGNWSQYREINEADLIRM
-179 GEKIVSLSELES
+179 GYLEHPTE
-191 QGVTLISKVE
+191 TLAE
-201 LQKYYESNV
+201 MLKYKLTKSN
-210 TYTMRA
+210 T
-216 DAFKSSDGG
+216 F
-225 KTYTGL
+225 
-231 TNGETYT
+231 ETIKF
-238 WTPGEV
+238 V
-244 FYTGTATFSQ
+244 NTGT
-254 IEDNGAFFGTRDTE
+254 GAMTID
-268 GLHSDYIK
+268 K
-276 ADETPYTFAQLL
+276 
-288 QKKIASGSYE
+288 
-298 TVKFNKTSSEDLL
+298 
-311 INNDIVSKILFITET
+311 DIVKAILYPSATANSVLT
-326 NDWWT
+326 
-331 KISYNV
+331 
-337 NLKTLDLG
+337 TLDLG
-345 AATCTDFSKETF
+345 AATCKDFSKETF
-357 AANGAHGYPALE
+357 AANGAQGYSALE

-378 KETPANVVS
+378 KETPAQVVF

-401 PEGYEKIG
+401 PEGYGKIG
-409 ANTFET
+409 ANTFYT
-415 GAGVNLLTN
+415 GGGVTLLTN

-429 SLTEIGEKAFF
+429 SLTEIGEKAFLY
-440 NAGNLASIELGA
+440 AGKLASIELGA
-452 NLTYIGKEAFM
+452 NLTYIGKEAFV

-483 FYDLNIANLVF
+483 FYGLNITNLVF

-547 LMPVGKAIFHSDW
+547 LMPVGKAIFHSNW

-573 NSGFNPASGDLRD
+573 NSGFDPSSGNLRD
-586 DAYGEGFA
+586 DAKGEGFA
-594 NRENYKS
+594 NRENYKN
-601 STGVYFCIMHYPSS
+601 GRVYFCIMHYPSS

-635 EGGKWDHA
+635 EGGTWDYA
-643 NTPLTVGKEGA
+643 NTPLAVGKEGA
-654 DPEFKA
+654 DPEFKT
-660 GMPNASYNGIKVDY
+660 GMSNAPYIGTKVDY

-690 IQWVRSYIV
+690 SQWVRSYIV

-714 KLTEEDYA
+714 NLTEEDYA

-727 GFVADTDG
+727 GFVVGTG
-735 GQYTKDE
+735 EGQYTEDE

-757 DDDSRSTPDY
+757 NGDSKSTPEY
-767 KIMMKPGQWW
+767 KITMKPGQWW

-818 VLYFTQDVLNHST
+818 VLYFTQDVLKHST

-848 DIATAKDNVA
+848 DIATAQDNVA
-858 NDDVVL
+858 DDDVVL

-887 VKKYEAV
+887 VKNYEAV
-894 EGDPLPT
+894 EGNPLPT
-901 VVESTTAVQSRQ
+901 VVQSATTVQSRQ
-913 ASKTKK
+913 ASETKE
-919 YRFVGNYLGD
+919 YRFVGNYLGN
-929 ENARATKET
+929 ENARATKVT
-938 IPQYSYVYANTKSDP
+938 IPQYSYVYANTRSDP

-974 QTCDRNGGMDD
+974 QTNDRNGGRDD

-1008 GGENFGE
+1008 GGENFDE

>member
-1 MVKNLLKKG
+1 M
-10 CLVVSVLLGL
+10 
-20 GSNVQA
+20 GSNVLA
-26 QETSVTFNVSDEGK
+26 QKTSVTFNVSDGDK

-47 GDLTTYQTTDFSAR
+47 GDLTTYQA
-61 VFSDK
+61 VSDELK
-66 AVGYVFTDDKGT
+66 FTPD
-78 KVNAG
+78 A
-83 DSYSA
+83 
-88 NNIYYQANYEYTK
+88 YTK
-101 VCDGEP
+101 VDCSNNQKVSATTVYDVNDTYKADYP
-107 TGWNGPFGQVTSNK
+107 QKITSLYPDYVSADVAYSWN
-121 TWKEDKIT
+121 EDKIGGLFYT
-129 NLYKGYYSPYN
+129 TDWGNTWKAVQSSDKVDLGNRWEDGNEYSKYSTTEDKSGRILMADFKKGNYYTTSLTNVTFKSDKIDNLYVVSDNKYVKLAADAKYKDTESYY
-140 TSVVLQSKVKVGDG
+140 
-154 VSANAWN
+154 
-161 NDQYS
+161 
-166 DMSVYFLSSEELS
+166 YFLGNWSQYREINEADLIRM
-179 GEKIVSLSELES
+179 GYLEHPTE
-191 QGVTLISKVE
+191 TLAE
-201 LQKYYESNV
+201 MLKYKLTKSN
-210 TYTMRA
+210 T
-216 DAFKSSDGG
+216 F
-225 KTYTGL
+225 
-231 TNGETYT
+231 ETIKF
-238 WTPGEV
+238 V
-244 FYTGTATFSQ
+244 NTGT
-254 IEDNGAFFGTRDTE
+254 GAMTID
-268 GLHSDYIK
+268 K
-276 ADETPYTFAQLL
+276 
-288 QKKIASGSYE
+288 
-298 TVKFNKTSSEDLL
+298 
-311 INNDIVSKILFITET
+311 DIVKAILYPSATANSVLT
-326 NDWWT
+326 
-331 KISYNV
+331 
-337 NLKTLDLG
+337 TLDLG
-345 AATCTDFSKETF
+345 AATCKDFSKETF
-357 AANGAHGYPALE
+357 AANGAQGYSALE

-378 KETPANVVS
+378 KETPAQVVF
-387 YLQGQ
+387 YLQGE

-401 PEGYEKIG
+401 PEGYGKIG
-409 ANTFET
+409 ANTFYT
-415 GAGVNLLTN
+415 GGGVTLLTN

-429 SLTEIGEKAFF
+429 SLTEIGEKAFLY
-440 NAGNLASIELGA
+440 AGKLASIELGA
-452 NLTYIGKEAFM
+452 NLTYIGKEAFV

-483 FYDLNIANLVF
+483 FYGLNITNLVF

-547 LMPVGKAIFHSDW
+547 LMPVGKAIFNSNW

-573 NSGFNPASGDLRD
+573 NSGFDPSSGNLRD
-586 DAYGEGFA
+586 NAKGEGFA
-594 NRENYKS
+594 NRENYKN
-601 STGVYFCIMHYPSS
+601 GRVYFCIMHYPSS

-635 EGGKWDHA
+635 EGGTWDYA
-643 NTPLTVGKEGA
+643 NTPLAVGQEGA
-654 DPEFKA
+654 DPEFKK
-660 GMPNASYNGIKVDY
+660 GMSNAPYIGTKVDY

-680 LGRQYIWPSQ
+680 LRRQYIWPSQ
-690 IQWVRSYIV
+690 SQWVRSYIV

-714 KLTEEDYA
+714 NLTEEDYA

-727 GFVADTDG
+727 GFVVGTG
-735 GQYTKDE
+735 EGQYTEDE
-742 LCKIAHMGTRRFVLV
+742 LRKIAHMGTRRFVLV
-757 DDDSRSTPDY
+757 NGDSKSTPEY
-767 KIMMKPGQWW
+767 KITMKPGQWW

-818 VLYFTQDVLNHST
+818 VLYFTQDVLKHST

-848 DIATAKDNVA
+848 DIATAQDNVA
-858 NDDVVL
+858 DDDVVL

-880 NQDAVFV
+880 DQDPVFV
-887 VKKYEAV
+887 VKNYEAV
-894 EGDPLPT
+894 EGNPLPT
-901 VVESTTAVQSRQ
+901 VVQSTTTVQSRQ
-913 ASKTKK
+913 ASETKE
-919 YRFVGNYLGD
+919 YRFVGNYLGN
-929 ENARATKET
+929 ENARATKVT

-974 QTCDRNGGMDD
+974 QTNDRNGGRDD

-1008 GGENFGE
+1008 GGENFDE

-1037 EGKMVSSNGDAAGL
+1037 EGKMVSANGDAAGL

>member
-1 MVKNLLKKG
+1 M
-10 CLVVSVLLGL
+10 

-26 QETSVTFNVSDEGK
+26 QETASVTFTEDGK

-47 GDLTTYQTTDFSAR
+47 GDLTTYQA
-61 VFSDK
+61 VSDELK
-66 AVGYVFTDDKGT
+66 FTPD
-78 KVNAG
+78 A
-83 DSYSA
+83 
-88 NNIYYQANYEYTK
+88 YTK
-101 VCDGEP
+101 VDYSNNQKVSATTVYDVNDTYKADYP
-107 TGWNGPFGQVTSNK
+107 QKITSLYPDYVSADVAYSWN
-121 TWKEDKIT
+121 EDKIGGLFYT
-129 NLYKGYYSPYN
+129 TDGGNTWKAVQSSDKVDLETSWEDDNEYSKYSTTEDKSGRILMADFKKGNYYTTSLTNVTFKSDKIDNLYVVSDNKYVKLAADAKYKDTESYY
-140 TSVVLQSKVKVGDG
+140 
-154 VSANAWN
+154 
-161 NDQYS
+161 
-166 DMSVYFLSSEELS
+166 YFLGNWSQYREINEADLIRM
-179 GEKIVSLSELES
+179 GYLEHPTE
-191 QGVTLISKVE
+191 TLAE
-201 LQKYYESNV
+201 MLKYKLTKSN
-210 TYTMRA
+210 T
-216 DAFKSSDGG
+216 F
-225 KTYTGL
+225 
-231 TNGETYT
+231 ETIKF
-238 WTPGEV
+238 V
-244 FYTGTATFSQ
+244 NTGT
-254 IEDNGAFFGTRDTE
+254 GAMTID
-268 GLHSDYIK
+268 K
-276 ADETPYTFAQLL
+276 
-288 QKKIASGSYE
+288 
-298 TVKFNKTSSEDLL
+298 
-311 INNDIVSKILFITET
+311 DIVKAILYPSATANSVLT
-326 NDWWT
+326 
-331 KISYNV
+331 
-337 NLKTLDLG
+337 TLDLG
-345 AATCTDFSKETF
+345 AATCKDFSKETF
-357 AANGAHGYPALE
+357 AANGAQGYSALE

-378 KETPANVVS
+378 KETPAQVVF

-409 ANTFET
+409 ANTFDM
-415 GAGVNLLTN
+415 GGGVTLLTN

-429 SLTEIGEKAFF
+429 SLTEIGEKAFLY
-440 NAGNLASIELGA
+440 AGKLASIELGA
-452 NLTYIGKEAFM
+452 NLTYIGKEAFV

-483 FYDLNIANLVF
+483 FYGLNITNLVF

-547 LMPVGKAIFHSDW
+547 LMPVGKAIFHSNW

-573 NSGFNPASGDLRD
+573 NSGFDPSSGNLRD
-586 DAYGEGFA
+586 DAKGEGFA
-594 NRENYKS
+594 NRENYKN
-601 STGVYFCIMHYPSS
+601 GRVYFCIMHYPSS

-635 EGGKWDHA
+635 EGGTWDYA
-643 NTPLTVGKEGA
+643 NTPLAVGKEGA
-654 DPEFKA
+654 DPEFKK
-660 GMPNASYNGIKVDY
+660 GMSNAPYIGTKVDY

-690 IQWVRSYIV
+690 SQWVRSYIV

-714 KLTEEDYA
+714 NLTEEDYA

-727 GFVADTDG
+727 GFVVGTG
-735 GQYTKDE
+735 EGQYTEDE
-742 LCKIAHMGTRRFVLV
+742 LRKIAHMGTRRFVLV
-757 DDDSRSTPDY
+757 NGDSKSTPEY
-767 KIMMKPGQWW
+767 KITMKPGQWW

-818 VLYFTQDVLNHST
+818 VLYFTQDVLKHST

-848 DIATAKDNVA
+848 DIATAQDNVA
-858 NDDVVL
+858 DDDVVL

-887 VKKYEAV
+887 VKNYEAV
-894 EGDPLPT
+894 EGNPLPT
-901 VVESTTAVQSRQ
+901 VVQSATTVQSRQ
-913 ASKTKK
+913 ASETKE
-919 YRFVGNYLGD
+919 YRFVGNYLGN
-929 ENARATKET
+929 ENARATKVT

-974 QTCDRNGGMDD
+974 QTNDRNGGMDD

-1008 GGENFGE
+1008 GGENFDE

-1037 EGKMVSSNGDAAGL
+1037 EGKMVSANGDAAGL

>member
-1 MVKNLLKKG
+1 M
-10 CLVVSVLLGL
+10 

-26 QETSVTFNVSDEGK
+26 QETSVTFNVSDGGK

-47 GDLTTYQTTDFSAR
+47 GDLTTYQAVSDELKFTPEAISKVTYNNNNNQQVSATT
-61 VFSDK
+61 V
-66 AVGYVFTDDKGT
+66 YDDNVT
-78 KVNAG
+78 
-83 DSYSA
+83 YSA
-88 NNIYYQANYEYTK
+88 MYPRKITSLYPEY
-101 VCDGEP
+101 VSADVAYS
-107 TGWNGPFGQVTSNK
+107 WN
-121 TWKEDKIT
+121 EDKIT
-129 NLYKGYYSPYN
+129 AGLYHYGLKSGSTWEYEWTKVESTDNVDTGFSWPNGIKSSNYATSADGTGRILYDDFLNGNYYTTSLTNVTFKSDKIDNLYVVSDNKYVKLAADAIYKATESYYYYSLEDWNLYRIINEADLIRMGYLEHPTETLAEMLKYKLTKSN
-140 TSVVLQSKVKVGDG
+140 T
-154 VSANAWN
+154 
-161 NDQYS
+161 
-166 DMSVYFLSSEELS
+166 F
-179 GEKIVSLSELES
+179 
-191 QGVTLISKVE
+191 
-201 LQKYYESNV
+201 
-210 TYTMRA
+210 
-216 DAFKSSDGG
+216 
-225 KTYTGL
+225 
-231 TNGETYT
+231 ETIKF
-238 WTPGEV
+238 V
-244 FYTGTATFSQ
+244 NTGT
-254 IEDNGAFFGTRDTE
+254 GAMTID
-268 GLHSDYIK
+268 K
-276 ADETPYTFAQLL
+276 
-288 QKKIASGSYE
+288 
-298 TVKFNKTSSEDLL
+298 
-311 INNDIVSKILFITET
+311 DIVKAILYPSATANSVLT
-326 NDWWT
+326 
-331 KISYNV
+331 
-337 NLKTLDLG
+337 TLDLG
-345 AATCTDFSKETF
+345 AATCKDFSKETF
-357 AANGAHGYPALE
+357 AANGAQGYSALE

-378 KETPANVVS
+378 KETPAQVFF

-409 ANTFET
+409 ANTFDM
-415 GAGVNLLTN
+415 GGGVTLLTN

-429 SLTEIGEKAFF
+429 SLTEIGEKAFLY
-440 NAGNLASIELGA
+440 AGKLASIELGA
-452 NLTYIGKEAFM
+452 NLTYIGKEAFV

-483 FYDLNIANLVF
+483 FHGLNITNLVF

-507 LPSEQTETVL
+507 LTSEQTETVL

-547 LMPVGKAIFHSDW
+547 LMPVGKAIFHSNW

-573 NSGFNPASGDLRD
+573 NSGFDPSSGNLRD
-586 DAYGEGFA
+586 DAKGEGFA
-594 NRENYKS
+594 NRENYKN
-601 STGVYFCIMHYPSS
+601 GRVYFCIMHYPSS

-635 EGGKWDHA
+635 KGGTWDYA
-643 NTPLTVGKEGA
+643 NTPLAVGKEDA
-654 DPEFKA
+654 DPEFKT
-660 GMPNASYNGIKVDY
+660 GMSNAPYIGTKVDY

-690 IQWVRSYIV
+690 SQWVRSYIV

-714 KLTEEDYA
+714 NLTEEDYA

-727 GFVADTDG
+727 GFVVGTG
-735 GQYTKDE
+735 EGQYTEDE
-742 LCKIAHMGTRRFVLV
+742 LRKIAHMGTRRFVLV
-757 DDDSRSTPDY
+757 NGDSKSTPEY
-767 KIMMKPGQWW
+767 KITMKPGQWW

-842 NGMWSA
+842 NGMWSEN
-848 DIATAKDNVA
+848 IAAATDNVA
-858 NDDVVL
+858 EDDVVL

-880 NQDAVFV
+880 DQDPVFV
-887 VKKYEAV
+887 VKNYEAV
-894 EGDPLPT
+894 EGNPLPT
-901 VVESTTAVQSRQ
+901 VVQSTTTVQSRQ
-913 ASKTKK
+913 ASETKE
-919 YRFVGNYLGD
+919 YRFVGNYLGN
-929 ENARATKET
+929 ENARATKVT

-974 QTCDRNGGMDD
+974 QTNDRNGGRDD

-1008 GGENFGE
+1008 GGENFDE

>member
-1 MVKNLLKKG
+1 MVKVLLKKL

-26 QETSVTFNVSDEGK
+26 QETASVTFTEDGK

-47 GDLTTYQTTDFSAR
+47 GDLTTYQA
-61 VFSDK
+61 VSDELK
-66 AVGYVFTDDKGT
+66 FTPD
-78 KVNAG
+78 A
-83 DSYSA
+83 
-88 NNIYYQANYEYTK
+88 YTK
-101 VCDGEP
+101 VDCSNNQKVSATTVYDVNDTYKADYP
-107 TGWNGPFGQVTSNK
+107 QKITSLYPDYVSADVAYSWN
-121 TWKEDKIT
+121 EDKIGGLFYT
-129 NLYKGYYSPYN
+129 TDWGNTWKAVQSSDKVDLGNRWEDGNEYSKYSTTEDKSGRILMADFKKGNYYTTSLTNVTFKSDKIDNLYVVSDNKYVKLAADAKYKDTESYY
-140 TSVVLQSKVKVGDG
+140 
-154 VSANAWN
+154 
-161 NDQYS
+161 
-166 DMSVYFLSSEELS
+166 YFLGNWSQYREINEADLIRM
-179 GEKIVSLSELES
+179 GYLEHPTE
-191 QGVTLISKVE
+191 TLAE
-201 LQKYYESNV
+201 MLKYKLTKSN
-210 TYTMRA
+210 T
-216 DAFKSSDGG
+216 F
-225 KTYTGL
+225 
-231 TNGETYT
+231 ETIKF
-238 WTPGEV
+238 V
-244 FYTGTATFSQ
+244 NTGT
-254 IEDNGAFFGTRDTE
+254 GAMTID
-268 GLHSDYIK
+268 K
-276 ADETPYTFAQLL
+276 
-288 QKKIASGSYE
+288 
-298 TVKFNKTSSEDLL
+298 
-311 INNDIVSKILFITET
+311 DIVKAILYPSATANSVLT
-326 NDWWT
+326 
-331 KISYNV
+331 
-337 NLKTLDLG
+337 TLDLG
-345 AATCTDFSKETF
+345 AATCKDFSKETF
-357 AANGAHGYPALE
+357 AANGAQGYSALE

-378 KETPANVVS
+378 KETPAQVVF

-401 PEGYEKIG
+401 PEGYGKIG
-409 ANTFET
+409 ANTFYT
-415 GAGVNLLTN
+415 GGGVTLLTN

-429 SLTEIGEKAFF
+429 SLTEIGEKAFLY
-440 NAGNLASIELGA
+440 AGKLASIELGA
-452 NLTYIGKEAFM
+452 NLTYIGKEAFV

-483 FYDLNIANLVF
+483 FYGLNITNLVF

-547 LMPVGKAIFHSDW
+547 LMPVGKAIFHSNW

-573 NSGFNPASGDLRD
+573 NSGFDPSSGNLRD
-586 DAYGEGFA
+586 DAKGEGFA
-594 NRENYKS
+594 NRENYKN
-601 STGVYFCIMHYPSS
+601 GRVYFCIMHYPSS

-635 EGGKWDHA
+635 EGGTWDYA
-643 NTPLTVGKEGA
+643 NTPLAVGQEGA
-654 DPEFKA
+654 DPEFKK
-660 GMPNASYNGIKVDY
+660 GMSNAPYIGTKVDY

-690 IQWVRSYIV
+690 SQWVRSYIV

-714 KLTEEDYA
+714 NLTEEDYA

-727 GFVADTDG
+727 GFVVGTG
-735 GQYTKDE
+735 EGQYTEDE
-742 LCKIAHMGTRRFVLV
+742 LRKIAHMGTRRFVLV
-757 DDDSRSTPDY
+757 NGDSKSTPEY
-767 KIMMKPGQWW
+767 KITMKPGQWW

-818 VLYFTQDVLNHST
+818 VLYFTQDVLKHST

-848 DIATAKDNVA
+848 DIATAQDNVA
-858 NDDVVL
+858 DDDVVL

-887 VKKYEAV
+887 VKNYEAV
-894 EGDPLPT
+894 EGNPLPT
-901 VVESTTAVQSRQ
+901 VVQSATTVQSRQ
-913 ASKTKK
+913 ASETKE
-919 YRFVGNYLGD
+919 YRFVGNYLGN
-929 ENARATKET
+929 ENARATKVT

-974 QTCDRNGGMDD
+974 QTNDRNGGRDD

-1008 GGENFGE
+1008 GGENFDE
-1015 TTGIEDVTI
+1015 TTGIEDITI

>member
-1 MVKNLLKKG
+1 MVKNLLKKV

-26 QETSVTFNVSDEGK
+26 QETASVTFTEDGK

-47 GDLTTYQTTDFSAR
+47 GDLTTYQA
-61 VFSDK
+61 VSDELK
-66 AVGYVFTDDKGT
+66 FTPD
-78 KVNAG
+78 A
-83 DSYSA
+83 
-88 NNIYYQANYEYTK
+88 YTK
-101 VCDGEP
+101 VDYSNNQKVSATTVYDVNDTYKADYP
-107 TGWNGPFGQVTSNK
+107 QKITSLYPDYVSADVAYSWN
-121 TWKEDKIT
+121 EDKIGGLFYT
-129 NLYKGYYSPYN
+129 TDWGNTWKAVQSSDKVDLGNRWEDGNEYSKYSTTEDKSGRILMADFKKGNYYTTSLTNVTFKSEKIDNLYVVSDNKYVKLAADAKYKDTESYY
-140 TSVVLQSKVKVGDG
+140 
-154 VSANAWN
+154 
-161 NDQYS
+161 
-166 DMSVYFLSSEELS
+166 YFLGNWSQYREINEADLIRM
-179 GEKIVSLSELES
+179 GYLEHPTE
-191 QGVTLISKVE
+191 TLAE
-201 LQKYYESNV
+201 MLKYKLTKSN
-210 TYTMRA
+210 T
-216 DAFKSSDGG
+216 F
-225 KTYTGL
+225 
-231 TNGETYT
+231 ETIKF
-238 WTPGEV
+238 V
-244 FYTGTATFSQ
+244 NTGT
-254 IEDNGAFFGTRDTE
+254 GAMTID
-268 GLHSDYIK
+268 K
-276 ADETPYTFAQLL
+276 
-288 QKKIASGSYE
+288 
-298 TVKFNKTSSEDLL
+298 
-311 INNDIVSKILFITET
+311 DIVKAILYPSATANSVLT
-326 NDWWT
+326 
-331 KISYNV
+331 
-337 NLKTLDLG
+337 TLDLG
-345 AATCTDFSKETF
+345 AATCKDFSKETF
-357 AANGAHGYPALE
+357 AANGAQGYSALE

-378 KETPANVVS
+378 KETPAQVVF

-401 PEGYEKIG
+401 PEGYGKIG
-409 ANTFET
+409 ANTFYT
-415 GAGVNLLTN
+415 GGGVTLLTN

-429 SLTEIGEKAFF
+429 SLTEIGEKAFLY
-440 NAGNLASIELGA
+440 AGKLASIELGA
-452 NLTYIGKEAFM
+452 NLTYIGKEAFV

-483 FYDLNIANLVF
+483 FYGLNITNLVF

-547 LMPVGKAIFHSDW
+547 LMPVGKAIFHSNW

-573 NSGFNPASGDLRD
+573 NSGFDPSSGNLRD
-586 DAYGEGFA
+586 DAKGEGFA
-594 NRENYKS
+594 NRENYKN
-601 STGVYFCIMHYPSS
+601 GRVYFCIMHYPSS

-635 EGGKWDHA
+635 EGGTWDYA
-643 NTPLTVGKEGA
+643 NTPLAVGKEGA
-654 DPEFKA
+654 DPEFKT
-660 GMPNASYNGIKVDY
+660 GMSNAPYIGTKVDY

-690 IQWVRSYIV
+690 SQWVRSYIV

-714 KLTEEDYA
+714 NLTEEDYA

-727 GFVADTDG
+727 GFVVGTG
-735 GQYTKDE
+735 EGQYTEDE

-757 DDDSRSTPDY
+757 NGDSKSTPEY
-767 KIMMKPGQWW
+767 KITMKPGQWW

-818 VLYFTQDVLNHST
+818 VLYFTQDVLKHST

-848 DIATAKDNVA
+848 DIATAQDNVA
-858 NDDVVL
+858 DDDVVL

-887 VKKYEAV
+887 VKNYEAV
-894 EGDPLPT
+894 EGNPLPT
-901 VVESTTAVQSRQ
+901 VVQSATTVQSRQ
-913 ASKTKK
+913 ASETKE
-919 YRFVGNYLGD
+919 YRFVGNYLGN
-929 ENARATKET
+929 ENARATKVT
-938 IPQYSYVYANTKSDP
+938 IPQYSYVYANTRSDP

-974 QTCDRNGGMDD
+974 QTNDRNGGRDD

-1008 GGENFGE
+1008 GGENFDE

>member
-1 MVKNLLKKG
+1 M
-10 CLVVSVLLGL
+10 

-26 QETSVTFNVSDEGK
+26 QETASVTFTEDGK

-47 GDLTTYQTTDFSAR
+47 GDLTTYQA
-61 VFSDK
+61 VSDELK
-66 AVGYVFTDDKGT
+66 FTPD
-78 KVNAG
+78 A
-83 DSYSA
+83 
-88 NNIYYQANYEYTK
+88 YTK
-101 VCDGEP
+101 VDCSNNQKVSATTVYDVNDTYKADYP
-107 TGWNGPFGQVTSNK
+107 QKITSLYPDYVSADVAYSWN
-121 TWKEDKIT
+121 EDKIGGLFYT
-129 NLYKGYYSPYN
+129 TDWGNTWKAVQSSDKVDLGNRWEDGNEYSKYSTTEDKSGRILMADFKKGNYYTTSLTNVTFKSDKIDNLYVVSDNKYVKLAADAKYKDTESYY
-140 TSVVLQSKVKVGDG
+140 
-154 VSANAWN
+154 
-161 NDQYS
+161 
-166 DMSVYFLSSEELS
+166 YFLGNWSQYREINEADLIRM
-179 GEKIVSLSELES
+179 GYLEHPTE
-191 QGVTLISKVE
+191 TLAE
-201 LQKYYESNV
+201 MLKYKLTKSN
-210 TYTMRA
+210 T
-216 DAFKSSDGG
+216 F
-225 KTYTGL
+225 
-231 TNGETYT
+231 ETIKF
-238 WTPGEV
+238 V
-244 FYTGTATFSQ
+244 NTGT
-254 IEDNGAFFGTRDTE
+254 GAMTID
-268 GLHSDYIK
+268 K
-276 ADETPYTFAQLL
+276 
-288 QKKIASGSYE
+288 
-298 TVKFNKTSSEDLL
+298 
-311 INNDIVSKILFITET
+311 DIVKAILYPSATANSVLT
-326 NDWWT
+326 
-331 KISYNV
+331 
-337 NLKTLDLG
+337 TLDLG
-345 AATCTDFSKETF
+345 AATCKDFSKETF
-357 AANGAHGYPALE
+357 AANGAQGYSALE

-378 KETPANVVS
+378 KETPAQVVF

-392 NFKLTHVIV
+392 YFKLTHVIV

-409 ANTFET
+409 ANTFLY
-415 GAGVNLLTN
+415 AG
-424 VTLPN
+424 
-429 SLTEIGEKAFF
+429 K
-440 NAGNLASIELGA
+440 LASIELGA
-452 NLTYIGKEAFM
+452 NLTYIGKEAFV

-483 FYDLNIANLVF
+483 FYGLNITNLVF

-547 LMPVGKAIFHSDW
+547 LMPVGKAIFYSDW

-573 NSGFNPASGDLRD
+573 NSGFDPSSGNLRD
-586 DAYGEGFA
+586 DAKGEGFA
-594 NRENYKS
+594 NRENYKN
-601 STGVYFCIMHYPSS
+601 GRVYFCIMHYPSS

-635 EGGKWDHA
+635 EGGTWDYA
-643 NTPLTVGKEGA
+643 NTPLAVGKEGA
-654 DPEFKA
+654 DPEFKE
-660 GMPNASYNGIKVDY
+660 GMSNAPYIGTKVDY

-690 IQWVRSYIV
+690 SQWVRSYIV

-714 KLTEEDYA
+714 NLTEEDYA

-727 GFVADTDG
+727 GFVVGTG
-735 GQYTKDE
+735 EGQYTEDE

-757 DDDSRSTPDY
+757 NGDSKSTPEY
-767 KIMMKPGQWW
+767 KITMKPGQWW

-818 VLYFTQDVLNHST
+818 VLYFTQDVLKHST

-848 DIATAKDNVA
+848 DIATAQDNVA
-858 NDDVVL
+858 DDDVVL

-887 VKKYEAV
+887 VKNYEAV
-894 EGDPLPT
+894 EGNPLPT
-901 VVESTTAVQSRQ
+901 VVQSATTVQSRQ
-913 ASKTKK
+913 ASETKE
-919 YRFVGNYLGD
+919 YRFVGNYLGN
-929 ENARATKET
+929 ENARATKVT

-974 QTCDRNGGMDD
+974 QTNDRNGGRDD

-1008 GGENFGE
+1008 GGENFDE
-1015 TTGIEDVTI
+1015 TTGIEDITI

>member
-1 MVKNLLKKG
+1 MVKVLLKKL

-26 QETSVTFNVSDEGK
+26 QETASVTFTEDGK

-47 GDLTTYQTTDFSAR
+47 GDLTTYQA
-61 VFSDK
+61 VSDELK
-66 AVGYVFTDDKGT
+66 FTPD
-78 KVNAG
+78 A
-83 DSYSA
+83 
-88 NNIYYQANYEYTK
+88 YTK
-101 VCDGEP
+101 VDCSNNQKVSATTVYDVNDTYKADYP
-107 TGWNGPFGQVTSNK
+107 QKITSLYPDYVSADVAYSWN
-121 TWKEDKIT
+121 EDKIGGLFYT
-129 NLYKGYYSPYN
+129 TDWGNTWKAVQSSDKVDLGNRWEDGNEYSKYSTTEDKSGRILMADFKKGNYYTTSLTNVTFKSDKIDNLYVVSDNKYVKLAADAKYKDTESYY
-140 TSVVLQSKVKVGDG
+140 
-154 VSANAWN
+154 
-161 NDQYS
+161 
-166 DMSVYFLSSEELS
+166 YFLGNWSQYREINEADLIRM
-179 GEKIVSLSELES
+179 GYLEHPTE
-191 QGVTLISKVE
+191 TLAE
-201 LQKYYESNV
+201 MLKYKLTKSN
-210 TYTMRA
+210 T
-216 DAFKSSDGG
+216 F
-225 KTYTGL
+225 
-231 TNGETYT
+231 ETIKF
-238 WTPGEV
+238 V
-244 FYTGTATFSQ
+244 NTGT
-254 IEDNGAFFGTRDTE
+254 GAMTID
-268 GLHSDYIK
+268 K
-276 ADETPYTFAQLL
+276 
-288 QKKIASGSYE
+288 
-298 TVKFNKTSSEDLL
+298 
-311 INNDIVSKILFITET
+311 DIVKAILYPSATANSVLT
-326 NDWWT
+326 
-331 KISYNV
+331 
-337 NLKTLDLG
+337 TLDLG
-345 AATCTDFSKETF
+345 AATCKDFSKETF
-357 AANGAHGYPALE
+357 AANGAQGYSALE

-378 KETPANVVS
+378 KETPAQVVF

-401 PEGYEKIG
+401 PEGYGKIG
-409 ANTFET
+409 ANTFDM
-415 GAGVNLLTN
+415 GGGVTLLTN

-429 SLTEIGEKAFF
+429 SLTEIGEKAFLY
-440 NAGNLASIELGA
+440 AGKLASIELGA
-452 NLTYIGKEAFM
+452 NLTYIGKEAFV

-483 FYDLNIANLVF
+483 FYGLNITNLVF

-547 LMPVGKAIFHSDW
+547 LMPVGKAIFHSNW

-573 NSGFNPASGDLRD
+573 NSGFDPSSGNLRD
-586 DAYGEGFA
+586 DAKGEGFA
-594 NRENYKS
+594 NRENYKN
-601 STGVYFCIMHYPSS
+601 GRVYFCIMHYPSS

-635 EGGKWDHA
+635 EGGTWDYA
-643 NTPLTVGKEGA
+643 NTPLAVGKEGA
-654 DPEFKA
+654 DPEFKT
-660 GMPNASYNGIKVDY
+660 GMSNAPYIGTKVDY

-690 IQWVRSYIV
+690 SQWVRSYIV

-714 KLTEEDYA
+714 NLTEEDYA

-727 GFVADTDG
+727 GFVVGTG
-735 GQYTKDE
+735 EGQYTEDE

-757 DDDSRSTPDY
+757 NGDSKSTPEY
-767 KIMMKPGQWW
+767 KITMKPGQWW

-818 VLYFTQDVLNHST
+818 VLYFTQDVLKHST

-842 NGMWSA
+842 NGMWSEN
-848 DIATAKDNVA
+848 IAAATDNVA
-858 NDDVVL
+858 EDDVVL

-880 NQDAVFV
+880 DQDPVFV
-887 VKKYEAV
+887 VKNYEAV
-894 EGDPLPT
+894 EGNPLPT
-901 VVESTTAVQSRQ
+901 VVQSTTTVQSRQ
-913 ASKTKK
+913 ASETKE
-919 YRFVGNYLGD
+919 YRFVGNYLGN
-929 ENARATKET
+929 ENARATKVT
-938 IPQYSYVYANTKSDP
+938 IPQYSYVYANTRSDP

-974 QTCDRNGGMDD
+974 QTNDRNGGRDD

-1008 GGENFGE
+1008 GGENFDE